1 MNKYDDVKMNAN
13 VNMKSIDDIDDI
25 DDIKSTTKIE
35 PVPFKELFRFY
46 KTEDIVMLLTG
57 CVFAAIGGLCF
68 PGINIAFRNMMDST
82 AASATSK
89 DQTKN
94 AVMFM
99 EIVALTLGTSLFLA
113 YGLVSWAASRNSRH
127 VRQAYV
133 ESLLTQDVQFFD
145 EAKAGELASY
155 TAEKVNEL
163 QQGLAKKFA
172 ELVQAFFQMAGGF
185 AVGFYFSWE
194 LALVILATTPLLGL
208 ATMTLVKTVSQF
220 EKGVEAYKAADA
232 VATESLTAIR
242 VTNALNIQPIMAKR
256 YDSHLGLAEKEAA
269 TRTWKAAFSGGSL
282 FGTMFLM
289 YSLGL
294 WYGNKIVADSMD
306 DALKKYP
313 APDELTDSSSIS
325 WGNHTVF
332 AQPYCG
338 MYEPSFIASGS
349 QAYTQCMCKLEYP
362 AGYESPN
369 CGCGYKE
376 LSAISSL
383 LGSSS
388 DVCISGGTIV
398 MVFFSVLF
406 GGFALG
412 QAGPA
417 FEALAKA
424 RIAAAKIYRIIDR
437 VPANGIDTR
446 KPTGNELSLPIKG
459 DIEFRNVHFA
469 YGTLNRKVFSGINL
483 KIDGGTVC
491 ALVGQSGCGKST
503 IARMLERFYDPQQ
516 GGCIMLDGVDI
527 RSLNINSLRDAIG
540 IVSQEPLL
548 FEASIAENIAAGAIS
563 SVKST
568 ISEEDIERA
577 ARVARAHE
585 FIQNFPDGYNTIVGG
600 KNAKLSGGQKQRI
613 AIARAALRN
622 PPVLILDE
630 ATSALDTE
638 NERLVQAALDALVSD
653 GSRTTIVIA
662 HRLTTVRNADKI
674 VVLGKPGNDPSLG
687 SEVMEEGTHDELMK
701 LGPNGKYR
709 SLVGLSKDYD
719 IASKSSSST
728 MKKSSSKASFA
739 SLASAENTLIDG
751 KGFSGGG
758 GGKSDSYANL
768 SELSKDDS
776 KRKKKKSDQRYE
788 VKTSRIWSYSKN
800 EYPLV
805 IFGCVVAIINGCI
818 MPAVA
823 FVFAEI
829 MALFFNFDTDYM
841 RERSEILALAMFGV
855 AVAALLASGVQGGV
869 FGIVGERLTT
879 RLRSHAFRAML
890 RQDIPFFDN
899 SENSVGALTQI
910 LSVETSKVRN
920 MTGQSLGGF
929 IQTIGALGFGLGL
942 ALSSSWK
949 FGLCLLAA
957 VPILSI
963 GEMMNMKNL
972 SDGGASAIT
981 DSTKKSSS
989 VVSEAVQMIR
999 DVQAFGLEKRIAGLY
1014 GNLLIEPSREERN
1027 ESMRAGATF
1036 GISQAV
1042 TMGFYGYA
1050 FWLGGYFIERGDL
1063 SFIDFMKALWA
1074 LGFCA
1079 AGAGQAAMFMGDKAA
1094 GGSAASRIFELIDRK
1109 PPIDTNPFLESGEAR
1124 AIPLTSS
1131 QAKDGKIIEN
1141 YKGSIE
1147 FQDVKFSYP
1156 TRDAPVLNG
1165 LSLSVKAGETIALIG
1180 TSGSGKST
1188 AVQLLER
1195 FYDAVARKSL
1205 LTNNNTDKDEDSN
1218 KDELNSL
1225 VIPGDDCGRVLLDGV
1240 DIKDLDVMWLR
1251 AQIGLV
1257 EQEPV
1262 LFSGSVHDNIA
1273 SGSPTSKAT
1282 RDRVIEAAKI
1292 ANAHEFIMNM
1302 PQGYDSDVGVGGAL
1316 VSGGQKQ
1323 CIAIA
1328 RAIVHEPKILLL
1340 DEATSAL
1347 DNESEKLVQSALDAV
1362 IANGKQRSTIVIAH
1376 RLSTIRN
1383 ATRIYLL
1390 ENESGSGSVVAESGS
1405 HDELMRKGGKYELLR
1420 NAYDDK

>member
-1 MNKYDDVKMNAN
+1 MDEEKMTTALPTNEVEKSEDVAP
-13 VNMKSIDDIDDI
+13 
-25 DDIKSTTKIE
+25 IK
-35 PVPFKELFRFY
+35 PVPFLQLFRFY
-46 KTEDIVMLLTG
+46 TSAEFVMLFVG
-57 CVFAAIGGLCF
+57 FIFAAIGGLCF
-68 PGINIAFRNMMDST
+68 PGINIAFRNMLDST
-82 AASATSK
+82 AASATSS

-94 AVMFM
+94 AVIFM
-99 EIVALTLGTSLFLA
+99 EVVALTLGMSFFFA
-113 YGLVSWAASRNSRH
+113 FGLVSWAASRNSRN
-127 VRQAYV
+127 VRQKYV
-133 ESLLTQDVQFFD
+133 ESLLTQDVAFFD
-145 EAKAGELASY
+145 QAKAGELASY
-155 TAEKVNEL
+155 TADKVNEL
-163 QQGLAKKFA
+163 QQGLAKKLA
-172 ELVQAFFQMAGGF
+172 ELVQASFQMTGGF
-185 AVGFYFSWE
+185 AVGFYFSWK
-194 LALVILATTPLLGL
+194 LSLVILATTPLIFMS
-208 ATMTLVKTVSQF
+208 TMMLVKTVATL
-220 EKGVEAYKAADA
+220 EKSVEAYKAADA
-232 VATESLTAIR
+232 VATESLNAIR
-242 VTNALNIQPIMAKR
+242 VTNALNIQPVMAKR
-256 YDSHLGLAEKEAA
+256 YNSHLGAAEKEAA

-282 FGTMFLM
+282 YGTMFLM

-294 WYGNKIVADSMD
+294 WYGNKLVADSMD
-306 DALKKYP
+306 NALKKYP
-313 APDELTDSSSIS
+313 PPDGLTDASSIS
-325 WGNHTVF
+325 WSMHNEY
-332 AQPYCG
+332 AEPYCG
-338 MYEPSFIASGS
+338 FYKNSSIISGS
-349 QAYTQCMCKLEYP
+349 DSYSQCMCKLEYP

-369 CGCGYKE
+369 CGCGYRTVN
-376 LSAISSL
+376 SVGSL
-383 LGSSS
+383 LGDTS
-388 DVCISGGTIV
+388 DACMSGGTVV
-398 MVFFSVLF
+398 MVFFSILF

-417 FEALAKA
+417 FESLAKA
-424 RIAAAKIYRIIDR
+424 RIAAAKIYKIIDR
-437 VPANGIDTR
+437 VPENGIDTR
-446 KPTGNELSLPIKG
+446 KPTGKELSLPVKG

-469 YGTLNRKVFSGINL
+469 YGALNRKVFDGINL

-503 IARMLERFYDPQQ
+503 IARLLERFYDPQQ
-516 GGCIMLDGVDI
+516 GGCITLDGVDI
-527 RSLNINSLRDAIG
+527 RTLKINALRDAIG

-563 SVKST
+563 SVKSSIT
-568 ISEEDIERA
+568 DADIERA

-585 FIQNFPDGYNTIVGG
+585 FIQNFPDGYRTIVGG

-638 NERLVQAALDALVSD
+638 NERLVQTALDSLVSG

-674 VVLGKPGNDPSLG
+674 VVLGKPGNDPSAG
-687 SEVMEEGTHDELMK
+687 SEVVEQGTHDELMK
-701 LGPNGKYR
+701 LGKDGRYR
-709 SLVGLSKDYD
+709 ALVGLSKGD
-719 IASKSSSST
+719 IAPSASSKSI
-728 MKKSSSKASFA
+728 KKSSSKASFA
-739 SLASAENTLIDG
+739 SLASAENSQIDG
-751 KGFSGGG
+751 KGFS

-768 SELSKDDS
+768 SEISKEDDG
-776 KRKKKKSDQRYE
+776 KTKKKSKKAKSDKYE
-788 VKTSRIWSYSKN
+788 VKASRVWSYSKP
-800 EYPLV
+800 EFPLV
-805 IFGCVVAIINGCI
+805 IFGCFVAVINGCI

-841 RERSEILALAMFGV
+841 RDRSETLALAMFGV
-855 AVAALLASGVQGGV
+855 SIAAIIASGVQGGI

-879 RLRSHAFRAML
+879 RLRSHAFRAMM

-899 SENSVGALTQI
+899 TENSVGALTQV

-929 IQTIGALGFGLGL
+929 IQTLGALGFGLGL
-942 ALSSSWK
+942 SLVASWK

-957 VPILSI
+957 VPLLGL
-963 GEMMNMKNL
+963 GEMFQMKNL
-972 SDGGASAIT
+972 GDGGVSAIN
-981 DSTKKSSS
+981 DATKKSSS

-999 DVQAFGLEKRIAGLY
+999 EVQAFGLEKRIANLY
-1014 GNLLIEPSREERN
+1014 GTLLLEPSRAERK
-1027 ESMRAGATF
+1027 EAMSSGAAF
-1036 GISQAV
+1036 GASQAIM
-1042 TMGFYGYA
+1042 MGFYGFA
-1050 FWLGGYFIERGDL
+1050 FWLGGYFINKGEL
-1063 SFIDFMKALWA
+1063 SFLDFMKSLWA

-1079 AGAGQAAMFMGDKAA
+1079 AGAGQAAVFMGDKTA
-1094 GGSAASRIFELIDRK
+1094 GNTAASRIFELIDRE
-1109 PPIDTNPFLESGEAR
+1109 PPIDTNPFVENGEAR
-1124 AIPLTSS
+1124 VIPMTSA
-1131 QAKDGKIIEN
+1131 QAKNSNCGKIVDN
-1141 YKGSIE
+1141 FSGSIA
-1147 FQDVKFSYP
+1147 FQEVKFSYP

-1165 LSLSVKAGETIALIG
+1165 LNMDVKSGETIALIG

-1195 FYDAVARKSL
+1195 FYDAVAPKSL
-1205 LTNNNTDKDEDSN
+1205 AAKSNDGESDLT
-1218 KDELNSL
+1218 SL
-1225 VIPGDDCGRVLLDGV
+1225 VVPGTECGKILLDGV
-1240 DIKDLDVMWLR
+1240 DIKELDVMWLR

-1273 SGSPTSKAT
+1273 SGSPTSEASREK
-1282 RDRVIEAAKI
+1282 VIEAAKI

-1302 PQGYDSDVGVGGAL
+1302 PQGYDSDVGVGGSL

-1323 CIAIA
+1323 RIAIA

-1347 DNESEKLVQSALDAV
+1347 DNESERLVQSALDAV

-1390 ENESGSGSVVAESGS
+1390 ENESGVGSVVAESGS

>member
-1 MNKYDDVKMNAN
+1 MDEEKMTTALPTNEVEKSEDVAP
-13 VNMKSIDDIDDI
+13 
-25 DDIKSTTKIE
+25 IK
-35 PVPFKELFRFY
+35 PVPFLQLFRFY
-46 KTEDIVMLLTG
+46 TSAEFVMLFVG
-57 CVFAAIGGLCF
+57 FIFAAIGGLCF
-68 PGINIAFRNMMDST
+68 PGINIAFRNMLDST
-82 AASATSK
+82 AASATSS

-94 AVMFM
+94 AVIFM
-99 EIVALTLGTSLFLA
+99 EVVALTLGMSFFFA
-113 YGLVSWAASRNSRH
+113 FGLVSWAASRNSRN
-127 VRQAYV
+127 VRQKYV
-133 ESLLTQDVQFFD
+133 ESLLTQDVAFFD
-145 EAKAGELASY
+145 QAKAGELASY
-155 TAEKVNEL
+155 TADKVNEL
-163 QQGLAKKFA
+163 QQGLAKKLA
-172 ELVQAFFQMAGGF
+172 ELVQASFQMTGGF
-185 AVGFYFSWE
+185 AVGFYFSWK
-194 LALVILATTPLLGL
+194 LSLVILATTPLIFMS
-208 ATMTLVKTVSQF
+208 TMMLVKTVATL
-220 EKGVEAYKAADA
+220 EKSVEAYKAADA
-232 VATESLTAIR
+232 VATESLNAIR
-242 VTNALNIQPIMAKR
+242 VTNALNIQPVMAKR
-256 YDSHLGLAEKEAA
+256 YNSHLGAAEKEAA

-282 FGTMFLM
+282 YGTMFLM

-294 WYGNKIVADSMD
+294 WYGNKLVADSMD
-306 DALKKYP
+306 NALKKYP
-313 APDELTDSSSIS
+313 PPDGLTDASSIS
-325 WGNHTVF
+325 WSMHNEY
-332 AQPYCG
+332 AEPYCG
-338 MYEPSFIASGS
+338 FYKNSSIISGS
-349 QAYTQCMCKLEYP
+349 DSYSQCMCKLEYP

-369 CGCGYKE
+369 CGCGYRTVN
-376 LSAISSL
+376 SVGSL
-383 LGSSS
+383 LGDTS
-388 DVCISGGTIV
+388 DACMSGGTVV
-398 MVFFSVLF
+398 MVFFSILF

-417 FEALAKA
+417 FESLAKA
-424 RIAAAKIYRIIDR
+424 RIAAAKIYKIIDR
-437 VPANGIDTR
+437 VPENGIDTR
-446 KPTGNELSLPIKG
+446 KPTGKELSLPVKG

-469 YGTLNRKVFSGINL
+469 YGALNRKVFDGINL

-503 IARMLERFYDPQQ
+503 IARLLERFYDPQQ
-516 GGCIMLDGVDI
+516 GGCITLDGVDI
-527 RSLNINSLRDAIG
+527 RTLKINALRDAIG

-563 SVKST
+563 SVKSSIT
-568 ISEEDIERA
+568 DADIERA

-585 FIQNFPDGYNTIVGG
+585 FIQNFPDGYRTIVGG

-638 NERLVQAALDALVSD
+638 NERLVQTALDSLVSG

-674 VVLGKPGNDPSLG
+674 VVLGKPGNDPSAG
-687 SEVMEEGTHDELMK
+687 SEVVEQGTHDELMK
-701 LGPNGKYR
+701 LGKDGRYR
-709 SLVGLSKDYD
+709 ALVGLSKGD
-719 IASKSSSST
+719 IAPSASSKSI
-728 MKKSSSKASFA
+728 KKSSSKASFA
-739 SLASAENTLIDG
+739 SLASAENSQIDG
-751 KGFSGGG
+751 KGFS

-768 SELSKDDS
+768 SEISKEDDG
-776 KRKKKKSDQRYE
+776 KTKKKSKKAKSDKYE
-788 VKTSRIWSYSKN
+788 VKASRVWSYSKP
-800 EYPLV
+800 EFPLV
-805 IFGCVVAIINGCI
+805 IFGCFVAVINGCI

-841 RERSEILALAMFGV
+841 RDRSETLALAMFGV
-855 AVAALLASGVQGGV
+855 SIAAIIASGVQGGI

-879 RLRSHAFRAML
+879 RLRSHAFRAMM

-899 SENSVGALTQI
+899 TENSVGALTQV

-929 IQTIGALGFGLGL
+929 IQTLGALGFGLGL
-942 ALSSSWK
+942 SLVASWK

-957 VPILSI
+957 VPLLGL
-963 GEMMNMKNL
+963 GEMFQMKNL
-972 SDGGASAIT
+972 GDGGVSAIN
-981 DSTKKSSS
+981 DATKKSSS

-999 DVQAFGLEKRIAGLY
+999 EVQAFGLEKRIANLY
-1014 GNLLIEPSREERN
+1014 GTLLLEPSRAERK
-1027 ESMRAGATF
+1027 EAMSSGAAF
-1036 GISQAV
+1036 GASQAIM
-1042 TMGFYGYA
+1042 MGFYGFA
-1050 FWLGGYFIERGDL
+1050 FWLGGYFINKGEL
-1063 SFIDFMKALWA
+1063 SFLDFMKSLWA

-1079 AGAGQAAMFMGDKAA
+1079 AGAGQAAVFMGDKTA
-1094 GGSAASRIFELIDRK
+1094 GNTAASRIFELIERE
-1109 PPIDTNPFLESGEAR
+1109 PPIDTNPFVENGEAR
-1124 AIPLTSS
+1124 VIPMTSA
-1131 QAKDGKIIEN
+1131 QAKNSNCGKIVDN
-1141 YKGSIE
+1141 FSGSIA
-1147 FQDVKFSYP
+1147 FQEVKFSYP

-1165 LSLSVKAGETIALIG
+1165 LNMDVKSGETIALIG

-1195 FYDAVARKSL
+1195 FYDAVAPKSL
-1205 LTNNNTDKDEDSN
+1205 AAKSNDGESDLT
-1218 KDELNSL
+1218 SL
-1225 VIPGDDCGRVLLDGV
+1225 VVPGTECGKILLDGV
-1240 DIKDLDVMWLR
+1240 DIKELDVMWLR

-1273 SGSPTSKAT
+1273 SGSPTSEASREK
-1282 RDRVIEAAKI
+1282 VIEAAKI

-1302 PQGYDSDVGVGGAL
+1302 PQGYDSDVGVGGSL

-1323 CIAIA
+1323 RIAIA

-1347 DNESEKLVQSALDAV
+1347 DNESERLVQSALDAV

-1390 ENESGSGSVVAESGS
+1390 ENESGVGSVVAESGS

>member
-1 MNKYDDVKMNAN
+1 MDEEKMTTALPTNEVEKSEDVAP
-13 VNMKSIDDIDDI
+13 
-25 DDIKSTTKIE
+25 IK
-35 PVPFKELFRFY
+35 PVPFLQLFRFY
-46 KTEDIVMLLTG
+46 TSAEFVMLFVG
-57 CVFAAIGGLCF
+57 FIFAAIGGLCF
-68 PGINIAFRNMMDST
+68 PGINIAFRNMLDST
-82 AASATSK
+82 AASATSS

-94 AVMFM
+94 AVIFM
-99 EIVALTLGTSLFLA
+99 EVVALTLGMSFFFA
-113 YGLVSWAASRNSRH
+113 FGLVSWAASRNSRN
-127 VRQAYV
+127 VRQKYV
-133 ESLLTQDVQFFD
+133 ESLLTQDVAFFD
-145 EAKAGELASY
+145 QAKAGELASY
-155 TAEKVNEL
+155 TADKVNEL

-172 ELVQAFFQMAGGF
+172 ELVQASFQMAGGF
-185 AVGFYFSWE
+185 AVGFYFSWK
-194 LALVILATTPLLGL
+194 LSLVILATTPLIFMS
-208 ATMTLVKTVSQF
+208 TMMLVKTVATL
-220 EKGVEAYKAADA
+220 EKSVEAYKAADA
-232 VATESLTAIR
+232 VATESLNAIR
-242 VTNALNIQPIMAKR
+242 VTNALNIQPVMAKR
-256 YDSHLGLAEKEAA
+256 YNSHLGAAEKEAA

-282 FGTMFLM
+282 YGTMFLM

-294 WYGNKIVADSMD
+294 WYGNKLVADSMD

-313 APDELTDSSSIS
+313 PPDGLTDASSIS
-325 WGNHTVF
+325 WSMHNEY
-332 AQPYCG
+332 AEPYCG
-338 MYEPSFIASGS
+338 FYKNSSIISGS
-349 QAYTQCMCKLEYP
+349 DSYSQCMCKLEYP

-369 CGCGYKE
+369 CGCGYRTVN
-376 LSAISSL
+376 SVGSL
-383 LGSSS
+383 LGDTS
-388 DVCISGGTIV
+388 DACMSGGTVV
-398 MVFFSVLF
+398 MVFFSILF

-417 FEALAKA
+417 FESLAKA
-424 RIAAAKIYRIIDR
+424 RIAAAKIYKIIDR
-437 VPANGIDTR
+437 VPENGIDTR
-446 KPTGNELSLPIKG
+446 KPTGKELSLPVKG

-469 YGTLNRKVFSGINL
+469 YGALNRKVFDGINL

-503 IARMLERFYDPQQ
+503 IARLLERFYDPQQ
-516 GGCIMLDGVDI
+516 GGCITLDGVDI
-527 RSLNINSLRDAIG
+527 RTLKINALRDAIG

-563 SVKST
+563 SVKSSIT
-568 ISEEDIERA
+568 DADIERA

-585 FIQNFPDGYNTIVGG
+585 FIQNFPDGYRTIVGG

-638 NERLVQAALDALVSD
+638 NERLVQTALDSLVSG

-674 VVLGKPGNDPSLG
+674 VVLGKPGNDPSAG
-687 SEVMEEGTHDELMK
+687 SEVVEQGTHDELMK
-701 LGPNGKYR
+701 LGKDGRYR
-709 SLVGLSKDYD
+709 ALVGLSKGD
-719 IASKSSSST
+719 IAPSASSKSI
-728 MKKSSSKASFA
+728 KKSSSKASFA
-739 SLASAENTLIDG
+739 SLASAENSQIDG
-751 KGFSGGG
+751 KGFS

-768 SELSKDDS
+768 SEISKEDDG
-776 KRKKKKSDQRYE
+776 KTKKKSKKAKSDKYE
-788 VKTSRIWSYSKN
+788 VKASRVWSYSKP
-800 EYPLV
+800 EFPLV
-805 IFGCVVAIINGCI
+805 IFGCFVAVINGCI

-841 RERSEILALAMFGV
+841 RDRSETLALAMFGV
-855 AVAALLASGVQGGV
+855 SIAAIIASGVQGGI

-879 RLRSHAFRAML
+879 RLRSHAFRAMM

-899 SENSVGALTQI
+899 TENSVGALTQV

-929 IQTIGALGFGLGL
+929 IQTLGALGFGLGL
-942 ALSSSWK
+942 SLVASWK

-957 VPILSI
+957 VPLLGL
-963 GEMMNMKNL
+963 GEMFQMKNL
-972 SDGGASAIT
+972 GDGGVSAIN
-981 DSTKKSSS
+981 DATKKSSS

-999 DVQAFGLEKRIAGLY
+999 EVQAFGLEKRIANLY
-1014 GNLLIEPSREERN
+1014 GTLLLEPSRAERK
-1027 ESMRAGATF
+1027 EAMSSGAAF
-1036 GISQAV
+1036 GASQAIM
-1042 TMGFYGYA
+1042 MGFYGFA
-1050 FWLGGYFIERGDL
+1050 FWLGGYFINKGEL
-1063 SFIDFMKALWA
+1063 SFLDFMKSLWA

-1079 AGAGQAAMFMGDKAA
+1079 AGAGQAAVFMGDKTA
-1094 GGSAASRIFELIDRK
+1094 GNTAASRIFELIDRE
-1109 PPIDTNPFLESGEAR
+1109 PPIDTNPFVENGEAR
-1124 AIPLTSS
+1124 VIPMTSA
-1131 QAKDGKIIEN
+1131 QAKNSNCGKIVDN
-1141 YKGSIE
+1141 FSGSIA
-1147 FQDVKFSYP
+1147 FQEVKFSYP

-1165 LSLSVKAGETIALIG
+1165 LNMDVKSGETIALIG

-1195 FYDAVARKSL
+1195 FYDAVAPKSL
-1205 LTNNNTDKDEDSN
+1205 AAKSNDGESDLT
-1218 KDELNSL
+1218 SL
-1225 VIPGDDCGRVLLDGV
+1225 VVPGTECGKILLDGV
-1240 DIKDLDVMWLR
+1240 DIKELDVMWLR

-1273 SGSPTSKAT
+1273 SGSPTSEASREK
-1282 RDRVIEAAKI
+1282 VIEAAKI

-1302 PQGYDSDVGVGGAL
+1302 PQGYDSDVGVGGSL

-1323 CIAIA
+1323 RIAIA

-1347 DNESEKLVQSALDAV
+1347 DNESERLVQSALDAV
-1362 IANGKQRSTIVIAH
+1362 IANGKRRSTIVIAH

-1390 ENESGSGSVVAESGS
+1390 ENESGVGSVVAESGS

>member
-1 MNKYDDVKMNAN
+1 MDEEKMTTALPTNEVEKSEDVAP
-13 VNMKSIDDIDDI
+13 
-25 DDIKSTTKIE
+25 IK
-35 PVPFKELFRFY
+35 PVPFLQLFRFY
-46 KTEDIVMLLTG
+46 TSAEFVMLFVG
-57 CVFAAIGGLCF
+57 FIFAAIGGLCF
-68 PGINIAFRNMMDST
+68 PGINIAFRNMLDST
-82 AASATSK
+82 AASATSS

-94 AVMFM
+94 AVIFM
-99 EIVALTLGTSLFLA
+99 EVVALTLGMSFFFA
-113 YGLVSWAASRNSRH
+113 FGLVSWAASRNSRN
-127 VRQAYV
+127 VRQKYV
-133 ESLLTQDVQFFD
+133 ESLLTQDVAFFD
-145 EAKAGELASY
+145 QAKAGELASY
-155 TAEKVNEL
+155 TADKVNEL

-172 ELVQAFFQMAGGF
+172 ELVQTSFQMAGGF
-185 AVGFYFSWE
+185 AVGFYFSWK
-194 LALVILATTPLLGL
+194 LSLVILATTPLIFMS
-208 ATMTLVKTVSQF
+208 TMMLVKTVATL
-220 EKGVEAYKAADA
+220 EKSVEAYKAADA
-232 VATESLTAIR
+232 VATESLNAIR
-242 VTNALNIQPIMAKR
+242 VTNALNIQPVLAKR
-256 YDSHLGLAEKEAA
+256 YNSHLGAAEKEAA

-282 FGTMFLM
+282 YGTMFLM

-294 WYGNKIVADSMD
+294 WYGNKLVADSMD
-306 DALKKYP
+306 NALKKYP
-313 APDELTDSSSIS
+313 PPDGLTDASSIS
-325 WGNHTVF
+325 WSMHNEY
-332 AQPYCG
+332 AEPYCG
-338 MYEPSFIASGS
+338 FYKNSSIISGS
-349 QAYTQCMCKLEYP
+349 DSYSQCMCKLEYP

-369 CGCGYKE
+369 CGCGYRTVN
-376 LSAISSL
+376 SVGSL
-383 LGSSS
+383 LGDTS
-388 DVCISGGTIV
+388 DACMSGGTVV
-398 MVFFSVLF
+398 MVFFSILF

-417 FEALAKA
+417 FESLAKA
-424 RIAAAKIYRIIDR
+424 RIAAAKIYKIIDR
-437 VPANGIDTR
+437 VPENGIDTR
-446 KPTGNELSLPIKG
+446 KPTGKELSLPVKG

-469 YGTLNRKVFSGINL
+469 YGALNRKVFDGINL

-503 IARMLERFYDPQQ
+503 IARLLERFYDPQQ
-516 GGCIMLDGVDI
+516 GGCITLDGVDI
-527 RSLNINSLRDAIG
+527 RTLKINALRDAIG

-563 SVKST
+563 SVKSSIT
-568 ISEEDIERA
+568 DADIERA

-585 FIQNFPDGYNTIVGG
+585 FIQNFPDGYRTIVGG

-638 NERLVQAALDALVSD
+638 NERLVQTALDSLVSG

-674 VVLGKPGNDPSLG
+674 VVLGKPGNDPSAG
-687 SEVMEEGTHDELMK
+687 SEVVEQGTHDELMK
-701 LGPNGKYR
+701 LGKDGRYR
-709 SLVGLSKDYD
+709 ALVGLSKGD
-719 IASKSSSST
+719 IAPSASSKSI
-728 MKKSSSKASFA
+728 KKSSSKASFA
-739 SLASAENTLIDG
+739 SLASAENSQIDG
-751 KGFSGGG
+751 KGFS

-768 SELSKDDS
+768 SEISKEDDG
-776 KRKKKKSDQRYE
+776 KTKKKSKKAKSDKYE
-788 VKTSRIWSYSKN
+788 VKASRVWSYSKP
-800 EYPLV
+800 EFPLV
-805 IFGCVVAIINGCI
+805 IFGCFVAVINGCI

-841 RERSEILALAMFGV
+841 RDRSETLALAMFGV
-855 AVAALLASGVQGGV
+855 SIAAIIASGVQGGI

-879 RLRSHAFRAML
+879 RLRSHAFRAMM

-899 SENSVGALTQI
+899 TENSVGALTQV

-929 IQTIGALGFGLGL
+929 IQTLGALGFGLGL
-942 ALSSSWK
+942 SLVASWK

-957 VPILSI
+957 VPSL
-963 GEMMNMKNL
+963 GLAEMFQMKTL
-972 SDGGASAIT
+972 TDGGVSAIN
-981 DSTKKSSS
+981 DATKKSSS

-999 DVQAFGLEKRIAGLY
+999 EVQAFGLEKRIANLY
-1014 GNLLIEPSREERN
+1014 GTLLLEPSRAERK
-1027 ESMRAGATF
+1027 EAMSSGAAF
-1036 GISQAV
+1036 GASQAIM
-1042 TMGFYGYA
+1042 MGFYGFA
-1050 FWLGGYFIERGDL
+1050 FWLGGYFINKGEL
-1063 SFIDFMKALWA
+1063 SFLDFMKSLWA

-1079 AGAGQAAMFMGDKAA
+1079 AGAGQAAVFMGDKTA
-1094 GGSAASRIFELIDRK
+1094 GNTAASRIFELIDRE
-1109 PPIDTNPFLESGEAR
+1109 PPIDTNPFVENGEAR
-1124 AIPLTSS
+1124 VIPMTSA
-1131 QAKDGKIIEN
+1131 QAKNSNCGKIVDN
-1141 YKGSIE
+1141 FSGSIA
-1147 FQDVKFSYP
+1147 FQEVKFSYP

-1165 LSLSVKAGETIALIG
+1165 LNMNVKSGETIALIG

-1195 FYDAVARKSL
+1195 FYDAVAPKSL
-1205 LTNNNTDKDEDSN
+1205 AAKSNDGENDLT
-1218 KDELNSL
+1218 SL
-1225 VIPGDDCGRVLLDGV
+1225 VVPGTECGKILLDGV
-1240 DIKDLDVMWLR
+1240 DIKELDVMWLR

-1273 SGSPTSKAT
+1273 SGSPTSEASREK
-1282 RDRVIEAAKI
+1282 VIEAAKI

-1302 PQGYDSDVGVGGAL
+1302 PQGYDSDVGVGGSL

-1323 CIAIA
+1323 RIAIA

-1347 DNESEKLVQSALDAV
+1347 DNESERLVQSALDAV

-1390 ENESGSGSVVAESGS
+1390 ENESGVGSVVAESGS

>member
-1 MNKYDDVKMNAN
+1 MDEEKMTTALPTNEVEKSEDVAP
-13 VNMKSIDDIDDI
+13 
-25 DDIKSTTKIE
+25 IK
-35 PVPFKELFRFY
+35 PVPFLQLFRFY
-46 KTEDIVMLLTG
+46 TSAEFVMLFVG
-57 CVFAAIGGLCF
+57 FIFAAIGGLCF
-68 PGINIAFRNMMDST
+68 PGINIAFRNMLDST
-82 AASATSK
+82 AASATSS

-94 AVMFM
+94 AVIFM
-99 EIVALTLGTSLFLA
+99 EVVALTLGMSFFFA
-113 YGLVSWAASRNSRH
+113 FGLVSWAASRNSRN
-127 VRQAYV
+127 VRQKYV
-133 ESLLTQDVQFFD
+133 ESLLTQDVAFFD
-145 EAKAGELASY
+145 QAKAGELASY
-155 TAEKVNEL
+155 TADKVNEL
-163 QQGLAKKFA
+163 QQGLAKKLA
-172 ELVQAFFQMAGGF
+172 ELVQASFQMTGGF
-185 AVGFYFSWE
+185 AVGFYFSWK
-194 LALVILATTPLLGL
+194 LSLVILATTPLIFMS
-208 ATMTLVKTVSQF
+208 TMMLVKTVATL
-220 EKGVEAYKAADA
+220 EKSVEAYKAADA
-232 VATESLTAIR
+232 VATESLNAIR
-242 VTNALNIQPIMAKR
+242 VTNALNIQPVMAKR
-256 YDSHLGLAEKEAA
+256 YNSHLGAAEKEAA

-282 FGTMFLM
+282 YGTMFLM

-294 WYGNKIVADSMD
+294 WYGNKLVADSMD
-306 DALKKYP
+306 NALKKYP
-313 APDELTDSSSIS
+313 PPDGLTDASSIS
-325 WGNHTVF
+325 WSMHNEY
-332 AQPYCG
+332 AEPYCG
-338 MYEPSFIASGS
+338 FYKNSSIISGS
-349 QAYTQCMCKLEYP
+349 DSYSQCMCKLEYP

-369 CGCGYKE
+369 CGCGYRTVN
-376 LSAISSL
+376 SVGSL
-383 LGSSS
+383 LGDTS
-388 DVCISGGTIV
+388 DACMSGGTVV
-398 MVFFSVLF
+398 MVFFSILF

-417 FEALAKA
+417 FESLAKA
-424 RIAAAKIYRIIDR
+424 RIAAAKIYKIIDR
-437 VPANGIDTR
+437 VPENGIDTR
-446 KPTGNELSLPIKG
+446 KPTGKELSLPVKG

-469 YGTLNRKVFSGINL
+469 YGALNRKVFDGINL

-503 IARMLERFYDPQQ
+503 IARLLERFYDPQQ
-516 GGCIMLDGVDI
+516 GGCITLDGVDI
-527 RSLNINSLRDAIG
+527 RSLKINALRDAIG

-563 SVKST
+563 SVKSSIT
-568 ISEEDIERA
+568 DADIERA

-585 FIQNFPDGYNTIVGG
+585 FIQNFPDGYRTIVGG

-638 NERLVQAALDALVSD
+638 NERLVQTALDSLVSG

-674 VVLGKPGNDPSLG
+674 VVLGKPGNDPSAG
-687 SEVMEEGTHDELMK
+687 SEVVEQGTHDELMK
-701 LGPNGKYR
+701 LGKDGRYR
-709 SLVGLSKDYD
+709 ALVGLSKGD
-719 IASKSSSST
+719 IAPSASSKSI
-728 MKKSSSKASFA
+728 KKSSSKASFA
-739 SLASAENTLIDG
+739 SLASAENSQIDG
-751 KGFSGGG
+751 KGFS

-768 SELSKDDS
+768 SEISKEDDG
-776 KRKKKKSDQRYE
+776 KTKKKSKKAKSDKYE
-788 VKTSRIWSYSKN
+788 VKASRVWSYSKP
-800 EYPLV
+800 EFPLV
-805 IFGCVVAIINGCI
+805 IFGCFVAVINGCI

-841 RERSEILALAMFGV
+841 RDRSETLALAMFGV
-855 AVAALLASGVQGGV
+855 SIAAIIASGVQGGI

-879 RLRSHAFRAML
+879 RLRSHAFRAMM

-899 SENSVGALTQI
+899 TENSVGALTQV

-929 IQTIGALGFGLGL
+929 IQTLGALGFGLGL
-942 ALSSSWK
+942 SLVASWK

-957 VPILSI
+957 VPLLGL
-963 GEMMNMKNL
+963 GEMFQMKNL
-972 SDGGASAIT
+972 GDGGVSAIN
-981 DSTKKSSS
+981 DATKKSSS

-999 DVQAFGLEKRIAGLY
+999 EVQAFGLEKRIANLY
-1014 GNLLIEPSREERN
+1014 GTLLLEPSRAERK
-1027 ESMRAGATF
+1027 EAMSSGAAF
-1036 GISQAV
+1036 GASQAIM
-1042 TMGFYGYA
+1042 MGFYGFA
-1050 FWLGGYFIERGDL
+1050 FWLGGYFINKGEL
-1063 SFIDFMKALWA
+1063 SFLDFMKSLWA

-1079 AGAGQAAMFMGDKAA
+1079 AGAGQAAVFMGDKTA
-1094 GGSAASRIFELIDRK
+1094 GNTAASRIFELIDRE
-1109 PPIDTNPFLESGEAR
+1109 PPIDTNPFVENGEAR
-1124 AIPLTSS
+1124 VIPMTSA
-1131 QAKDGKIIEN
+1131 QAKNSNCGKIVDN
-1141 YKGSIE
+1141 FSGSIA
-1147 FQDVKFSYP
+1147 FQEVKFSYP

-1165 LSLSVKAGETIALIG
+1165 LNMDVKSGETIALIG

-1195 FYDAVARKSL
+1195 FYDAVAPKSL
-1205 LTNNNTDKDEDSN
+1205 AAKSNDGESDLT
-1218 KDELNSL
+1218 SL
-1225 VIPGDDCGRVLLDGV
+1225 VVPGTECGKILLDGV
-1240 DIKDLDVMWLR
+1240 DIKELDVMWLR

-1273 SGSPTSKAT
+1273 SGSPTSEASREK
-1282 RDRVIEAAKI
+1282 VIEAAKI

-1302 PQGYDSDVGVGGAL
+1302 PQGYDSDVGVGGSL

-1323 CIAIA
+1323 RIAIA

-1347 DNESEKLVQSALDAV
+1347 DNESERLVQSALDAV

-1390 ENESGSGSVVAESGS
+1390 ENESGVGSVVAESGS

>member
-1 MNKYDDVKMNAN
+1 MDEEKMTTALPTNEVEKSEDVAP
-13 VNMKSIDDIDDI
+13 
-25 DDIKSTTKIE
+25 IK
-35 PVPFKELFRFY
+35 PVPFLQLFRFY
-46 KTEDIVMLLTG
+46 TSTEFVMLFVG

-68 PGINIAFRNMMDST
+68 PGINIAFRNMLDST
-82 AASATSK
+82 AASATSS

-94 AVMFM
+94 AVIFM
-99 EIVALTLGTSLFLA
+99 EVVALTLGMSFFFA
-113 YGLVSWAASRNSRH
+113 FGLVSWAASRNSRN
-127 VRQAYV
+127 VRQKYV
-133 ESLLTQDVQFFD
+133 ESLLTQDVAFFD
-145 EAKAGELASY
+145 QAKAGELASY
-155 TAEKVNEL
+155 TADKVNEL
-163 QQGLAKKFA
+163 QQGLAKKLA
-172 ELVQAFFQMAGGF
+172 ELVQASFQMTGGF
-185 AVGFYFSWE
+185 AVGFYFSWK
-194 LALVILATTPLLGL
+194 LSLVILATTPLIFMS
-208 ATMTLVKTVSQF
+208 TMMLVKTVATL
-220 EKGVEAYKAADA
+220 EKSVEAYKAADA
-232 VATESLTAIR
+232 VATESLNAIR
-242 VTNALNIQPIMAKR
+242 VTNALNIQPVMAKR
-256 YDSHLGLAEKEAA
+256 YNSHLGAAEKEAA

-282 FGTMFLM
+282 YGTMFLM

-294 WYGNKIVADSMD
+294 WYGNKLVADSMD
-306 DALKKYP
+306 NALKKYP
-313 APDELTDSSSIS
+313 PPDGLTDASSIS
-325 WGNHTVF
+325 WSMHNEY
-332 AQPYCG
+332 AEPYCG
-338 MYEPSFIASGS
+338 FYKNSSIISGS
-349 QAYTQCMCKLEYP
+349 DSYSQCMCKLEYP

-369 CGCGYKE
+369 CGCGYRTVN
-376 LSAISSL
+376 SVGSL
-383 LGSSS
+383 LGDTS
-388 DVCISGGTIV
+388 DACMSGGTVV
-398 MVFFSVLF
+398 MVFFSILF

-417 FEALAKA
+417 FESLAKA
-424 RIAAAKIYRIIDR
+424 RIAAAKIYKIIDR
-437 VPANGIDTR
+437 VPENGIDTR
-446 KPTGNELSLPIKG
+446 KPTGKELSLPVKG

-469 YGTLNRKVFSGINL
+469 YGALNRKVFDGINL

-503 IARMLERFYDPQQ
+503 IARLLERFYDPQQ
-516 GGCIMLDGVDI
+516 GGCITLDGVDI
-527 RSLNINSLRDAIG
+527 RTLKINALRDAIG

-563 SVKST
+563 SVKSSIT
-568 ISEEDIERA
+568 DADIERA

-585 FIQNFPDGYNTIVGG
+585 FIQNFPDGYRTIVGG

-638 NERLVQAALDALVSD
+638 NERLVQTALDSLVSG

-674 VVLGKPGNDPSLG
+674 VVLGKPGNDPSAG
-687 SEVMEEGTHDELMK
+687 SEVVEQGTHDELMK
-701 LGPNGKYR
+701 LGKDGRYR
-709 SLVGLSKDYD
+709 ALVGLSKGD
-719 IASKSSSST
+719 IAPSASSKSI
-728 MKKSSSKASFA
+728 KKSSSKASFA
-739 SLASAENTLIDG
+739 SLASAENSQIDG
-751 KGFSGGG
+751 KGFS

-768 SELSKDDS
+768 SEISKEDDG
-776 KRKKKKSDQRYE
+776 KTKKKSKKAKSDKYE
-788 VKTSRIWSYSKN
+788 VKASRVWSYSKP
-800 EYPLV
+800 EFPLV
-805 IFGCVVAIINGCI
+805 IFGCFVAVINGCI

-841 RERSEILALAMFGV
+841 RDRSETLALAMFGV
-855 AVAALLASGVQGGV
+855 SIAAIIASGVQGGI

-879 RLRSHAFRAML
+879 RLRSHAFRAMM

-899 SENSVGALTQI
+899 TENSVGALTQV

-929 IQTIGALGFGLGL
+929 IQTLGALGFGLGL
-942 ALSSSWK
+942 SLVASWK

-957 VPILSI
+957 VPSL
-963 GEMMNMKNL
+963 GLAEMFQMKTL
-972 SDGGASAIT
+972 TDGGVSAIN
-981 DSTKKSSS
+981 DATKKSSS

-999 DVQAFGLEKRIAGLY
+999 EVQAFGLEKRIANLY
-1014 GNLLIEPSREERN
+1014 GTLLLEPSRAERK
-1027 ESMRAGATF
+1027 EAMSSGAAF
-1036 GISQAV
+1036 GASQAIM
-1042 TMGFYGYA
+1042 MGFYGFA
-1050 FWLGGYFIERGDL
+1050 FWLGGYFINKGEL
-1063 SFIDFMKALWA
+1063 SFLDFMKSLWA

-1079 AGAGQAAMFMGDKAA
+1079 AGAGQAAVFMGDKTA
-1094 GGSAASRIFELIDRK
+1094 GNTAASRIFELIDRE
-1109 PPIDTNPFLESGEAR
+1109 PPIDTNPFVENGEAR
-1124 AIPLTSS
+1124 VIPMTSA
-1131 QAKDGKIIEN
+1131 QAKNSNCGKIVDN
-1141 YKGSIE
+1141 FSGSIA
-1147 FQDVKFSYP
+1147 FQEVKFSYP

-1165 LSLSVKAGETIALIG
+1165 LNMDVKSGETIALIG

-1195 FYDAVARKSL
+1195 FYDAVAPKSL
-1205 LTNNNTDKDEDSN
+1205 AAKSNDGESDLT
-1218 KDELNSL
+1218 SL
-1225 VIPGDDCGRVLLDGV
+1225 VVPGTECGKILLDGV
-1240 DIKDLDVMWLR
+1240 DIKELDVMWLR

-1273 SGSPTSKAT
+1273 SGSPTSEASREK
-1282 RDRVIEAAKI
+1282 VIEAAKI

-1302 PQGYDSDVGVGGAL
+1302 PQGYDSDVGVGGSL

-1323 CIAIA
+1323 RIAIA

-1347 DNESEKLVQSALDAV
+1347 DNESERLVQSALDAV

-1390 ENESGSGSVVAESGS
+1390 ENESGVGSVVAESGS

>member
-1 MNKYDDVKMNAN
+1 MDEEKMTTALPTNE
-13 VNMKSIDDIDDI
+13 VEKSEDLAP
-25 DDIKSTTKIE
+25 IK
-35 PVPFKELFRFY
+35 PVPFLQLFRFY
-46 KTEDIVMLLTG
+46 TSAEFVMLFVG
-57 CVFAAIGGLCF
+57 FIFAAIGGLCF
-68 PGINIAFRNMMDST
+68 PGINIAFRNMLDST
-82 AASATSK
+82 AASATSS

-94 AVMFM
+94 AVIFM
-99 EIVALTLGTSLFLA
+99 EVVALTLGMSFFFA
-113 YGLVSWAASRNSRH
+113 FGLVSWAASRNSRN
-127 VRQAYV
+127 VRQKYV
-133 ESLLTQDVQFFD
+133 ESLLTQDVAFFD
-145 EAKAGELASY
+145 QAKAGELASY
-155 TAEKVNEL
+155 TADKVNEL
-163 QQGLAKKFA
+163 QQGLAKKLA
-172 ELVQAFFQMAGGF
+172 ELVQASFQMTGGF
-185 AVGFYFSWE
+185 AVGFYFSWK
-194 LALVILATTPLLGL
+194 LSLVILATTPLIFMS
-208 ATMTLVKTVSQF
+208 TMMLVKTVATL
-220 EKGVEAYKAADA
+220 EKSVEAYKAADA
-232 VATESLTAIR
+232 VATESLNAIR
-242 VTNALNIQPIMAKR
+242 VTNALNIQPVMAKR
-256 YDSHLGLAEKEAA
+256 YNSHLGAAEKEAA

-282 FGTMFLM
+282 YGTMFLM

-294 WYGNKIVADSMD
+294 WYGNKLVADSMD
-306 DALKKYP
+306 NALKKYP
-313 APDELTDSSSIS
+313 PPDGLTDASSIS
-325 WGNHTVF
+325 WSMHNEY
-332 AQPYCG
+332 AEPYCG
-338 MYEPSFIASGS
+338 FYKNSSIISGS
-349 QAYTQCMCKLEYP
+349 DSYSQCMCKLEYP

-369 CGCGYKE
+369 CGCGYRTVN
-376 LSAISSL
+376 SVGSL
-383 LGSSS
+383 LGDTS
-388 DVCISGGTIV
+388 DACMSGGTVV
-398 MVFFSVLF
+398 MVFFSILF

-417 FEALAKA
+417 FESLAKA
-424 RIAAAKIYRIIDR
+424 RIAAAKIYKIIDR
-437 VPANGIDTR
+437 VPENGIDTR
-446 KPTGNELSLPIKG
+446 KPTGKELSLPVKG

-469 YGTLNRKVFSGINL
+469 YGALNRKVFDGINL

-503 IARMLERFYDPQQ
+503 IARLLERFYDPQQ
-516 GGCIMLDGVDI
+516 GGCITLDGIDI
-527 RSLNINSLRDAIG
+527 RTLKINALRDAIG

-563 SVKST
+563 SVKSSIT
-568 ISEEDIERA
+568 DADIERA

-585 FIQNFPDGYNTIVGG
+585 FIQNFPDGYRTIVGG

-638 NERLVQAALDALVSD
+638 NERLVQTALDSLVSG

-674 VVLGKPGNDPSLG
+674 VVLGKPGNDPSAG
-687 SEVMEEGTHDELMK
+687 SEVVEQGTHDELMK
-701 LGPNGKYR
+701 LGKDGRYR
-709 SLVGLSKDYD
+709 ALVGLSKGDN
-719 IASKSSSST
+719 APSASSKSI
-728 MKKSSSKASFA
+728 KKSSSKASFA
-739 SLASAENTLIDG
+739 SLASAENSQIDG
-751 KGFSGGG
+751 KGFS

-768 SELSKDDS
+768 SEISKEDDG
-776 KRKKKKSDQRYE
+776 KTKKKSKKAKSDKYE
-788 VKTSRIWSYSKN
+788 VKASRVWSYSKP
-800 EYPLV
+800 EFPLV
-805 IFGCVVAIINGCI
+805 IFGCFVAVINGCI

-841 RERSEILALAMFGV
+841 RDRSETLALAMFGV
-855 AVAALLASGVQGGV
+855 SIAAIIASGVQGGI

-879 RLRSHAFRAML
+879 RLRSHAFRAMM

-899 SENSVGALTQI
+899 TENSVGALTQV

-929 IQTIGALGFGLGL
+929 IQTLGALGFGLGL
-942 ALSSSWK
+942 SLVASWK

-957 VPILSI
+957 VPLLGL
-963 GEMMNMKNL
+963 GEMFQMKNL
-972 SDGGASAIT
+972 GDGGVSAIN
-981 DSTKKSSS
+981 DATKKSSS

-999 DVQAFGLEKRIAGLY
+999 EVQAFGLEKRIANLY
-1014 GNLLIEPSREERN
+1014 GTLLLEPSRAERK
-1027 ESMRAGATF
+1027 EAMSSGAAF
-1036 GISQAV
+1036 GASQAIM
-1042 TMGFYGYA
+1042 MGFYGFA
-1050 FWLGGYFIERGDL
+1050 FWLGGYFINKGEL
-1063 SFIDFMKALWA
+1063 SFLDFMKSLWA

-1079 AGAGQAAMFMGDKAA
+1079 AGAGQAAVFMGDKTA
-1094 GGSAASRIFELIDRK
+1094 GNTAASRIFELIDRE
-1109 PPIDTNPFLESGEAR
+1109 PPIDTNPFVENGEAR
-1124 AIPLTSS
+1124 VIPMTSA
-1131 QAKDGKIIEN
+1131 QAKNSNCGKIVDN
-1141 YKGSIE
+1141 FSGSIA
-1147 FQDVKFSYP
+1147 FQEVKFSYP

-1165 LSLSVKAGETIALIG
+1165 LNMNVKSGETIALIG

-1195 FYDAVARKSL
+1195 FYDAVAPKSL
-1205 LTNNNTDKDEDSN
+1205 AAKSNDGESDLT
-1218 KDELNSL
+1218 SL
-1225 VIPGDDCGRVLLDGV
+1225 VVPGTECGKILLDGV
-1240 DIKDLDVMWLR
+1240 DIKELDVMWLR

-1273 SGSPTSKAT
+1273 SGSPTSEASREK
-1282 RDRVIEAAKI
+1282 VIEAAKI

-1302 PQGYDSDVGVGGAL
+1302 PQGYDSDVGVGGSL

-1323 CIAIA
+1323 RIAIA

-1347 DNESEKLVQSALDAV
+1347 DNESERLVQSALDAV

-1390 ENESGSGSVVAESGS
+1390 ENESGVGSVVAESGS

>member
-1 MNKYDDVKMNAN
+1 MDEEKMTTALPTNEVEKSEDVAP
-13 VNMKSIDDIDDI
+13 
-25 DDIKSTTKIE
+25 IK
-35 PVPFKELFRFY
+35 PVPFLQLFRFY
-46 KTEDIVMLLTG
+46 TSAEFVMLFVG
-57 CVFAAIGGLCF
+57 FIFAAIGGLCF
-68 PGINIAFRNMMDST
+68 PGINIAFRNMLDST
-82 AASATSK
+82 AASATSS

-94 AVMFM
+94 AVIFM
-99 EIVALTLGTSLFLA
+99 EVVALTLGMSFFFA
-113 YGLVSWAASRNSRH
+113 FGLVSWAASRNSRN
-127 VRQAYV
+127 VRQKYV
-133 ESLLTQDVQFFD
+133 ESLLTQDVAFFD
-145 EAKAGELASY
+145 QAKAGELASY
-155 TAEKVNEL
+155 TADKVNEL
-163 QQGLAKKFA
+163 QQGLAKKLA
-172 ELVQAFFQMAGGF
+172 ELVQASFQMTGGF
-185 AVGFYFSWE
+185 AVGFYFSWK
-194 LALVILATTPLLGL
+194 LSLVILATTPLIFMS
-208 ATMTLVKTVSQF
+208 TMMLVKTVATL
-220 EKGVEAYKAADA
+220 EKSVEAYKAADA
-232 VATESLTAIR
+232 VATESLNAIR
-242 VTNALNIQPIMAKR
+242 VTNALNIQPVLAKR
-256 YDSHLGLAEKEAA
+256 YNSHLGAAEKEAA

-282 FGTMFLM
+282 YGTMFLM

-294 WYGNKIVADSMD
+294 WYGNKLVADSMD
-306 DALKKYP
+306 NALKKYP
-313 APDELTDSSSIS
+313 PPDGLTDASSIS
-325 WGNHTVF
+325 WSMHNEY
-332 AQPYCG
+332 AEPYCG
-338 MYEPSFIASGS
+338 FYKNSSIISGS
-349 QAYTQCMCKLEYP
+349 DSYSQCMCKLEYP

-369 CGCGYKE
+369 CGCGYRTVN
-376 LSAISSL
+376 SVGSL
-383 LGSSS
+383 LGDTS
-388 DVCISGGTIV
+388 DACMSGGTVV
-398 MVFFSVLF
+398 MVFFSILF

-417 FEALAKA
+417 FESLAKA
-424 RIAAAKIYRIIDR
+424 RIAAAKIYKIIDR
-437 VPANGIDTR
+437 VPENGIDTR
-446 KPTGNELSLPIKG
+446 KPTGKELSLPVKG

-469 YGTLNRKVFSGINL
+469 YGALNRKVFDGINL

-503 IARMLERFYDPQQ
+503 IARLLERFYDPQQ
-516 GGCIMLDGVDI
+516 GGCITLDGIDI
-527 RSLNINSLRDAIG
+527 RTLKINALRDAIG

-563 SVKST
+563 SVKSSIT
-568 ISEEDIERA
+568 DADIERA

-585 FIQNFPDGYNTIVGG
+585 FIQNFPDGYRTIVGG

-638 NERLVQAALDALVSD
+638 NERLVQTALDSLVSG

-674 VVLGKPGNDPSLG
+674 VVLGKPGNDPSAG
-687 SEVMEEGTHDELMK
+687 SEVVEQGTHDELMK
-701 LGPNGKYR
+701 LGKDGRYR
-709 SLVGLSKDYD
+709 ALVGLSKGD
-719 IASKSSSST
+719 IAPSASSKSI
-728 MKKSSSKASFA
+728 KKSSSKASFA
-739 SLASAENTLIDG
+739 SLASAENSQIDG
-751 KGFSGGG
+751 KGFS

-768 SELSKDDS
+768 SEISKEDDG
-776 KRKKKKSDQRYE
+776 KTKKKSKKAKSDKYE
-788 VKTSRIWSYSKN
+788 VKASRVWSYSKP
-800 EYPLV
+800 EFPLV
-805 IFGCVVAIINGCI
+805 IFGCFVAVINGCI

-841 RERSEILALAMFGV
+841 RDRSETLALAMFGV
-855 AVAALLASGVQGGV
+855 SIAAIIASGVQGGI

-879 RLRSHAFRAML
+879 RLRSHAFRAMM

-899 SENSVGALTQI
+899 TENSVGALTQV

-929 IQTIGALGFGLGL
+929 IQTLGALGFGLGL
-942 ALSSSWK
+942 SLVASWK

-957 VPILSI
+957 VPSL
-963 GEMMNMKNL
+963 GLAEMFQMKTL
-972 SDGGASAIT
+972 TDGGVSAIN
-981 DSTKKSSS
+981 DATKKSSS

-999 DVQAFGLEKRIAGLY
+999 EVQAFGLEKRIANLY
-1014 GNLLIEPSREERN
+1014 GTLLLEPSRAERK
-1027 ESMRAGATF
+1027 EAMSSGAAF
-1036 GISQAV
+1036 GASQAIM
-1042 TMGFYGYA
+1042 MGFYGFA
-1050 FWLGGYFIERGDL
+1050 FWLGGYFINKGEL
-1063 SFIDFMKALWA
+1063 SFLDFMKSLWA

-1079 AGAGQAAMFMGDKAA
+1079 AGAGQAAVFMGDKTA
-1094 GGSAASRIFELIDRK
+1094 GNTAASRIFELIDRE
-1109 PPIDTNPFLESGEAR
+1109 PPIDTNPFVENGEAR
-1124 AIPLTSS
+1124 VIPMTSA
-1131 QAKDGKIIEN
+1131 QAKNSNCGKIVDN
-1141 YKGSIE
+1141 FSGSIA
-1147 FQDVKFSYP
+1147 FQEVKFSYP

-1165 LSLSVKAGETIALIG
+1165 LNMNVKSGETIALIG

-1195 FYDAVARKSL
+1195 FYDAVAPKSL
-1205 LTNNNTDKDEDSN
+1205 AAKSNDGENDLT
-1218 KDELNSL
+1218 SL
-1225 VIPGDDCGRVLLDGV
+1225 VVPGTECGKILLDGV
-1240 DIKDLDVMWLR
+1240 DIKELDVMWLR

-1273 SGSPTSKAT
+1273 SGSPTSEASREK
-1282 RDRVIEAAKI
+1282 VIEAAKI

-1302 PQGYDSDVGVGGAL
+1302 PQGYDSDVGVGGSL

-1323 CIAIA
+1323 RIAIA

-1347 DNESEKLVQSALDAV
+1347 DNESERLVQSALDAV

-1390 ENESGSGSVVAESGS
+1390 ENESGVGSVVAESGS

>member
-1 MNKYDDVKMNAN
+1 MDEEKMTTAPPTNE
-13 VNMKSIDDIDDI
+13 VEKSEDLAP
-25 DDIKSTTKIE
+25 IK
-35 PVPFKELFRFY
+35 PVPFLQLFRFY
-46 KTEDIVMLLTG
+46 TSTEFVMLFVG

-68 PGINIAFRNMMDST
+68 PGINIAFRNMLDST
-82 AASATSK
+82 AASATSS

-94 AVMFM
+94 AVIFM
-99 EIVALTLGTSLFLA
+99 EVVALTLGMSFFFA
-113 YGLVSWAASRNSRH
+113 FGLVSWAASRNSRN
-127 VRQAYV
+127 VRQKYV
-133 ESLLTQDVQFFD
+133 ESLLTQDVAFFD
-145 EAKAGELASY
+145 QAKAGELASY
-155 TAEKVNEL
+155 TADKVNEL

-172 ELVQAFFQMAGGF
+172 ELVQASFQMAGGF
-185 AVGFYFSWE
+185 AVGFYFSWK
-194 LALVILATTPLLGL
+194 LSLVILATTPLIFMS
-208 ATMTLVKTVSQF
+208 TMMLVKTVATL
-220 EKGVEAYKAADA
+220 EKSVEAYKAADA
-232 VATESLTAIR
+232 VATESLNAIR
-242 VTNALNIQPIMAKR
+242 VTNALNIQPVMAKR
-256 YDSHLGLAEKEAA
+256 YNSHLGAAEKEAA

-282 FGTMFLM
+282 YGTMFLM

-294 WYGNKIVADSMD
+294 WYGNKLVADSMD
-306 DALKKYP
+306 NALKKYP
-313 APDELTDSSSIS
+313 PPDGLTDASSIS
-325 WGNHTVF
+325 WSMHNEY
-332 AQPYCG
+332 AEPYCG
-338 MYEPSFIASGS
+338 FYKNSSIISGS
-349 QAYTQCMCKLEYP
+349 DSYSQCMCKLEYP

-369 CGCGYKE
+369 CGCGYRTVN
-376 LSAISSL
+376 SVGSL
-383 LGSSS
+383 LGDTS
-388 DVCISGGTIV
+388 DACMSGGTVV
-398 MVFFSVLF
+398 MVFFSILF

-417 FEALAKA
+417 FESLAKA
-424 RIAAAKIYRIIDR
+424 RIAAAKIYKIIDR
-437 VPANGIDTR
+437 VPENGIDTR
-446 KPTGNELSLPIKG
+446 KPTGKELSLPVKG

-469 YGTLNRKVFSGINL
+469 YGALNRKVFDGINL

-503 IARMLERFYDPQQ
+503 IARLLERFYDPQQ
-516 GGCIMLDGVDI
+516 GGCITLDGIDI
-527 RSLNINSLRDAIG
+527 RTLKINALRDAIG

-563 SVKST
+563 SVKSSIT
-568 ISEEDIERA
+568 DADIERA

-585 FIQNFPDGYNTIVGG
+585 FIQNFPDGYRTIVGG

-638 NERLVQAALDALVSD
+638 NERLVQTALDSLVSG

-674 VVLGKPGNDPSLG
+674 VVLGKPGNDPSAG
-687 SEVMEEGTHDELMK
+687 SEVVEQGTHDELMK
-701 LGPNGKYR
+701 LGKDGRYR
-709 SLVGLSKDYD
+709 ALVGLSKGD
-719 IASKSSSST
+719 IAPSASSKSI
-728 MKKSSSKASFA
+728 KKSSSKASFA
-739 SLASAENTLIDG
+739 SLASAENSQIDG
-751 KGFSGGG
+751 KGFS

-768 SELSKDDS
+768 SEISKEDDG
-776 KRKKKKSDQRYE
+776 KTKKKSKKAKSDKYE
-788 VKTSRIWSYSKN
+788 VKASRVWSYSKP
-800 EYPLV
+800 EFPLV
-805 IFGCVVAIINGCI
+805 IFGCFVAVINGCI

-841 RERSEILALAMFGV
+841 RDRSETLALAMFGV
-855 AVAALLASGVQGGV
+855 SIAAIIASGVQGGI

-879 RLRSHAFRAML
+879 RLRSHAFRAMM

-899 SENSVGALTQI
+899 TENSVGALTQV

-929 IQTIGALGFGLGL
+929 IQTLGALGFGLGL
-942 ALSSSWK
+942 SLVASWK

-957 VPILSI
+957 VPSL
-963 GEMMNMKNL
+963 GLAEMFQMKTL
-972 SDGGASAIT
+972 TDGGVSAIN
-981 DSTKKSSS
+981 DATKKSSS

-999 DVQAFGLEKRIAGLY
+999 EVQAFGLEKRIANLY
-1014 GNLLIEPSREERN
+1014 GTLLLEPSRAERN
-1027 ESMRAGATF
+1027 ESMSSGAAF
-1036 GISQAV
+1036 GASQAIM
-1042 TMGFYGYA
+1042 MGFYGFA
-1050 FWLGGYFIERGDL
+1050 FWLGGYFINKGEL
-1063 SFIDFMKALWA
+1063 SFLDFMKSLWA

-1079 AGAGQAAMFMGDKAA
+1079 AGAGQAAVFMGDKTA
-1094 GGSAASRIFELIDRK
+1094 GNTAASRIFELIDRE
-1109 PPIDTNPFLESGEAR
+1109 PPIDTNPFVENGEAR
-1124 AIPLTSS
+1124 VIPMTSA
-1131 QAKDGKIIEN
+1131 QAKNSNCGKIVDN
-1141 YKGSIE
+1141 FSGSIA
-1147 FQDVKFSYP
+1147 FQEVKFSYP

-1165 LSLSVKAGETIALIG
+1165 LNMDVKSGETIALIG

-1195 FYDAVARKSL
+1195 FYDAVAPKSL
-1205 LTNNNTDKDEDSN
+1205 AAKTADGESDLT
-1218 KDELNSL
+1218 SL
-1225 VIPGDDCGRVLLDGV
+1225 IVPGTECGKILLDGV
-1240 DIKDLDVMWLR
+1240 DIKELDVMWLR

-1273 SGSPTSKAT
+1273 SGSPTSEASREK
-1282 RDRVIEAAKI
+1282 VIEAAKI

-1302 PQGYDSDVGVGGAL
+1302 PQGYDSDVGVGGSL

-1323 CIAIA
+1323 RIAIA

-1347 DNESEKLVQSALDAV
+1347 DNESERLVQSALDAV

-1390 ENESGSGSVVAESGS
+1390 ENESGVGSVVAESGS

>member
-1 MNKYDDVKMNAN
+1 MDEEKMTTALPTNEVEKSEDVAP
-13 VNMKSIDDIDDI
+13 
-25 DDIKSTTKIE
+25 IK
-35 PVPFKELFRFY
+35 PVPFLQLFRFY
-46 KTEDIVMLLTG
+46 TSAEFVMLFVG
-57 CVFAAIGGLCF
+57 FIFAAIGGLCF
-68 PGINIAFRNMMDST
+68 PGINIAFRNMLDST
-82 AASATSK
+82 AASATSS

-94 AVMFM
+94 AVIFM
-99 EIVALTLGTSLFLA
+99 EVVALTLGMSFFFA
-113 YGLVSWAASRNSRH
+113 FGLVSWAASRNSRN
-127 VRQAYV
+127 VRQKYV
-133 ESLLTQDVQFFD
+133 ESLLTQDVAFFD
-145 EAKAGELASY
+145 QAKAGELASY
-155 TAEKVNEL
+155 TADKVNEL

-172 ELVQAFFQMAGGF
+172 ELVQASFQMAGGF
-185 AVGFYFSWE
+185 AVGFYFSWK
-194 LALVILATTPLLGL
+194 LSLVILATTPLIFMS
-208 ATMTLVKTVSQF
+208 TMMLVKTVATL
-220 EKGVEAYKAADA
+220 EKSVEAYKAADA
-232 VATESLTAIR
+232 VATESLNAIR
-242 VTNALNIQPIMAKR
+242 VTNALNIQPVMAKR
-256 YDSHLGLAEKEAA
+256 YNSHLGAAEKEAA

-282 FGTMFLM
+282 YGTMFLM

-294 WYGNKIVADSMD
+294 WYGNKLVADSMD
-306 DALKKYP
+306 NALKKYP
-313 APDELTDSSSIS
+313 PPDGLTDASSIS
-325 WGNHTVF
+325 WSMHNEY
-332 AQPYCG
+332 AEPYCG
-338 MYEPSFIASGS
+338 FYKNSSIISGS
-349 QAYTQCMCKLEYP
+349 DSYSQCMCKLEYP

-369 CGCGYKE
+369 CGCGYRTVN
-376 LSAISSL
+376 SVGSL
-383 LGSSS
+383 LGDTS
-388 DVCISGGTIV
+388 DACMSGGTVV
-398 MVFFSVLF
+398 MVFFSILF

-417 FEALAKA
+417 FESLAKA
-424 RIAAAKIYRIIDR
+424 RIAAAKIYKIIDR
-437 VPANGIDTR
+437 VPENGIDTR
-446 KPTGNELSLPIKG
+446 KPTGKELSLPVKG

-469 YGTLNRKVFSGINL
+469 YGALNRKVFDGINL

-503 IARMLERFYDPQQ
+503 IARLLERFYDPQQ
-516 GGCIMLDGVDI
+516 GGCITLDGVDI
-527 RSLNINSLRDAIG
+527 RTLKINALRDAIG

-563 SVKST
+563 SVKSSIT
-568 ISEEDIERA
+568 DADIERA

-585 FIQNFPDGYNTIVGG
+585 FIQNFPDGYRTIVGG

-638 NERLVQAALDALVSD
+638 NERLVQTALDSLVSG

-674 VVLGKPGNDPSLG
+674 VVLGKPGNDPSAG
-687 SEVMEEGTHDELMK
+687 SEVVEQGTHDELMK
-701 LGPNGKYR
+701 LGKDGRYR
-709 SLVGLSKDYD
+709 ALVGLSKGD
-719 IASKSSSST
+719 IAPSASSKSI
-728 MKKSSSKASFA
+728 KKSSSKASFA
-739 SLASAENTLIDG
+739 SLASAENSQIDG
-751 KGFSGGG
+751 KGFS

-768 SELSKDDS
+768 SEISKEDDG
-776 KRKKKKSDQRYE
+776 KTKKKSKKAKSDKYE
-788 VKTSRIWSYSKN
+788 VKASRVWSYSKP
-800 EYPLV
+800 EFPLV
-805 IFGCVVAIINGCI
+805 IFGCFVAVINGCI

-841 RERSEILALAMFGV
+841 RDRSETLALAMFGV
-855 AVAALLASGVQGGV
+855 SIAAIIASGVQGGI

-879 RLRSHAFRAML
+879 RLRSHAFRAMM

-899 SENSVGALTQI
+899 TENSVGALTQV

-929 IQTIGALGFGLGL
+929 IQTLGALGFGLGL
-942 ALSSSWK
+942 SLVASWK

-957 VPILSI
+957 VPSL
-963 GEMMNMKNL
+963 GLAEMFQMKTL
-972 SDGGASAIT
+972 TDGGVSAIN
-981 DSTKKSSS
+981 DATKKSSS

-999 DVQAFGLEKRIAGLY
+999 EVQAFGLEKRIANLY
-1014 GNLLIEPSREERN
+1014 GTLLLEPSRAERK
-1027 ESMRAGATF
+1027 EAMSSGAAF
-1036 GISQAV
+1036 GASQAIM
-1042 TMGFYGYA
+1042 MGFYGFA
-1050 FWLGGYFIERGDL
+1050 FWLGGYFINKGEL
-1063 SFIDFMKALWA
+1063 SFLDFMKSLWA

-1079 AGAGQAAMFMGDKAA
+1079 AGAGQAAVFMGDKTA
-1094 GGSAASRIFELIDRK
+1094 GNTAASRIFELIDRE
-1109 PPIDTNPFLESGEAR
+1109 PPIDTNPFVENGEAR
-1124 AIPLTSS
+1124 VIPMTSA
-1131 QAKDGKIIEN
+1131 QAKNSNCGKIVDN
-1141 YKGSIE
+1141 FSGSIA
-1147 FQDVKFSYP
+1147 FQEVKFSYP

-1165 LSLSVKAGETIALIG
+1165 LNMDVKSGETIALIG

-1195 FYDAVARKSL
+1195 FYDAVAPKSL
-1205 LTNNNTDKDEDSN
+1205 AAKSNDGESDLT
-1218 KDELNSL
+1218 SL
-1225 VIPGDDCGRVLLDGV
+1225 VVPGTECGKILLDGV
-1240 DIKDLDVMWLR
+1240 DIKELDVMWLR

-1273 SGSPTSKAT
+1273 SGSPTSEASREK
-1282 RDRVIEAAKI
+1282 VIEAAKI

-1302 PQGYDSDVGVGGAL
+1302 PQGYDSDVGVGGSL

-1323 CIAIA
+1323 RIAIA

-1347 DNESEKLVQSALDAV
+1347 DNESERLVQSALDAV

-1390 ENESGSGSVVAESGS
+1390 ENESGVGSVVAESGS

>member
-1 MNKYDDVKMNAN
+1 MDEEKMTTALPTNEVEKSEDVAP
-13 VNMKSIDDIDDI
+13 
-25 DDIKSTTKIE
+25 IK
-35 PVPFKELFRFY
+35 PVPFLQLFRFY
-46 KTEDIVMLLTG
+46 TSAEFVMLFVG
-57 CVFAAIGGLCF
+57 FIFAAIGGLCF
-68 PGINIAFRNMMDST
+68 PGINIAFRNMLDST
-82 AASATSK
+82 AASATSS

-94 AVMFM
+94 AVIFM
-99 EIVALTLGTSLFLA
+99 EVVALTLGMSFFFA
-113 YGLVSWAASRNSRH
+113 FGLVSWAASRNSRN
-127 VRQAYV
+127 VRQKYV
-133 ESLLTQDVQFFD
+133 ESLLTQDVAFFD
-145 EAKAGELASY
+145 QAKAGELASY
-155 TAEKVNEL
+155 TADKVNEL
-163 QQGLAKKFA
+163 QQGLAKKLA
-172 ELVQAFFQMAGGF
+172 ELVQASFQMTGGF
-185 AVGFYFSWE
+185 AVGFYFSWK
-194 LALVILATTPLLGL
+194 LSLVILATTPLIFMS
-208 ATMTLVKTVSQF
+208 TMMLVKTVATL
-220 EKGVEAYKAADA
+220 EKSVEAYKAADA
-232 VATESLTAIR
+232 VATESLNAIR
-242 VTNALNIQPIMAKR
+242 VTNALNIQPVLAKR
-256 YDSHLGLAEKEAA
+256 YNSHLGAAEKEAA

-282 FGTMFLM
+282 YGTMFLM

-294 WYGNKIVADSMD
+294 WYGNKLVADSMD
-306 DALKKYP
+306 NALKKYP
-313 APDELTDSSSIS
+313 PPDGLTDASSIS
-325 WGNHTVF
+325 WSMHNEY
-332 AQPYCG
+332 AEPYCG
-338 MYEPSFIASGS
+338 FYKNSSIISGS
-349 QAYTQCMCKLEYP
+349 DSYSQCMCKLEYP

-369 CGCGYKE
+369 CGCGYRTVN
-376 LSAISSL
+376 SVGSL
-383 LGSSS
+383 LGDTS
-388 DVCISGGTIV
+388 DACMSGGTVV
-398 MVFFSVLF
+398 MVFFSILF

-417 FEALAKA
+417 FESLAKA
-424 RIAAAKIYRIIDR
+424 RIAAAKIYKIIDR
-437 VPANGIDTR
+437 VPENGIDTR
-446 KPTGNELSLPIKG
+446 KPTGKELSLPVKG

-469 YGTLNRKVFSGINL
+469 YGALNRKVFDGINL

-503 IARMLERFYDPQQ
+503 IARLLERFYDPQQ
-516 GGCIMLDGVDI
+516 GGCITLDGVDI
-527 RSLNINSLRDAIG
+527 RTLKINALRDAIG

-563 SVKST
+563 SVKSSIT
-568 ISEEDIERA
+568 DADIERA

-585 FIQNFPDGYNTIVGG
+585 FIQNFPDGYRTIVGG

-638 NERLVQAALDALVSD
+638 NERLVQTALDSLVSG

-674 VVLGKPGNDPSLG
+674 VVLGKPGNDPSAG
-687 SEVMEEGTHDELMK
+687 SEVVEQGTHDELMK
-701 LGPNGKYR
+701 LGKDGRYR
-709 SLVGLSKDYD
+709 ALVGLSKGDN
-719 IASKSSSST
+719 APSASSKSI
-728 MKKSSSKASFA
+728 KKSSSKASFA
-739 SLASAENTLIDG
+739 SLASAENSQIDG
-751 KGFSGGG
+751 KGFS

-768 SELSKDDS
+768 SEISKEDDG
-776 KRKKKKSDQRYE
+776 KTKKKSKKAKSDKYE
-788 VKTSRIWSYSKN
+788 VKASRVWSYSKP
-800 EYPLV
+800 EFPLV
-805 IFGCVVAIINGCI
+805 IFGCFVAVINGCI

-841 RERSEILALAMFGV
+841 RDRSETLALAMFGV
-855 AVAALLASGVQGGV
+855 SIAAIIASGVQGGI

-879 RLRSHAFRAML
+879 RLRSHAFRAMM

-899 SENSVGALTQI
+899 TENSVGALTQV

-929 IQTIGALGFGLGL
+929 IQTLGALGFGLGL
-942 ALSSSWK
+942 SLVASWK

-957 VPILSI
+957 VPLLGL
-963 GEMMNMKNL
+963 GEMFQMKNL
-972 SDGGASAIT
+972 GDGGVSAIN
-981 DSTKKSSS
+981 DATKKSSS

-999 DVQAFGLEKRIAGLY
+999 EVQAFGLEKRIANLY
-1014 GNLLIEPSREERN
+1014 GTLLLEPSRAERK
-1027 ESMRAGATF
+1027 EAMSSGAAF
-1036 GISQAV
+1036 GASQAIM
-1042 TMGFYGYA
+1042 MGFYGFA
-1050 FWLGGYFIERGDL
+1050 FWLGGYFINKGEL
-1063 SFIDFMKALWA
+1063 SFLDFMKSLWA

-1079 AGAGQAAMFMGDKAA
+1079 AGAGQAAVFMGDKTA
-1094 GGSAASRIFELIDRK
+1094 GNTAASRIFELIDRE
-1109 PPIDTNPFLESGEAR
+1109 PPIDTNPFVENGEAR
-1124 AIPLTSS
+1124 VIPMTSA
-1131 QAKDGKIIEN
+1131 QAKNSNCGKIVDN
-1141 YKGSIE
+1141 FSGSIA
-1147 FQDVKFSYP
+1147 FQEVKFSYP

-1165 LSLSVKAGETIALIG
+1165 LNMNVKSGETIALIG

-1195 FYDAVARKSL
+1195 FYDAVAPKSL
-1205 LTNNNTDKDEDSN
+1205 AAKSNDGENDLT
-1218 KDELNSL
+1218 SL
-1225 VIPGDDCGRVLLDGV
+1225 VVPGTECGKILLDGV
-1240 DIKDLDVMWLR
+1240 DIKELDVMWLR

-1273 SGSPTSKAT
+1273 SGSPTSEASREK
-1282 RDRVIEAAKI
+1282 VIEAAKI

-1302 PQGYDSDVGVGGAL
+1302 PQGYDSDVGVGGSL

-1323 CIAIA
+1323 RIAIA

-1347 DNESEKLVQSALDAV
+1347 DNESERLVQSALDAV

-1390 ENESGSGSVVAESGS
+1390 ENESGVGSVVAESGS

>member
-1 MNKYDDVKMNAN
+1 MDEEKLTTSPPTNEVE
-13 VNMKSIDDIDDI
+13 KSEDLAP
-25 DDIKSTTKIE
+25 IK
-35 PVPFKELFRFY
+35 PVPFLQLFRFY
-46 KTEDIVMLLTG
+46 TSTEFVMLFVG

-68 PGINIAFRNMMDST
+68 PGINIAFRNMLDST
-82 AASATSK
+82 AASATSS

-94 AVMFM
+94 AVIFM
-99 EIVALTLGTSLFLA
+99 EVVALTLGMSFFFA
-113 YGLVSWAASRNSRH
+113 FGLVSWAASRNSRN
-127 VRQAYV
+127 VRQKYV
-133 ESLLTQDVQFFD
+133 ESLLTQDVAFFD
-145 EAKAGELASY
+145 QAKAGELASY
-155 TAEKVNEL
+155 TADKVNEL
-163 QQGLAKKFA
+163 QKGLAKKFA
-172 ELVQAFFQMAGGF
+172 ELVSASCQMTGGF
-185 AVGFYFSWE
+185 AVGFYFSWK
-194 LALVILATTPLLGL
+194 LSLVIVATTPLIFM
-208 ATMTLVKTVSQF
+208 ATMTLVKTVATL
-220 EKGVEAYKAADA
+220 EKTGEAYKAADA
-232 VATESLTAIR
+232 VATESLNAIR
-242 VTNALNIQPIMAKR
+242 VTNALNIQPVMAKR
-256 YDSHLGLAEKEAA
+256 YNSHLGAAEKEAA

-282 FGTMFLM
+282 YGTMFLM

-294 WYGNKIVADSMD
+294 WYGNKLVADSMD
-306 DALKKYP
+306 NALKKYP
-313 APDELTDSSSIS
+313 PPDGLTDASSIIWS
-325 WGNHTVF
+325 MHNEF
-332 AQPYCG
+332 AEPYCG
-338 MYEPSFIASGS
+338 FYKNSSIISGS
-349 QAYTQCMCKLEYP
+349 DSYSQCMCKLEYP

-369 CGCGYKE
+369 CGCGYRTVN
-376 LSAISSL
+376 SVGSL
-383 LGSSS
+383 LGDTS
-388 DVCISGGTIV
+388 DACMSGGTVV
-398 MVFFSVLF
+398 MVFFSILF

-417 FEALAKA
+417 FESLAKA
-424 RIAAAKIYRIIDR
+424 RIAAAKIYKIIDR
-437 VPANGIDTR
+437 VPENGIDTR
-446 KPTGNELSLPIKG
+446 KPTGKELSLPVKG

-469 YGTLNRKVFSGINL
+469 YGALNRKVFDGINL

-503 IARMLERFYDPQQ
+503 IARLLERFYDPQQ
-516 GGCIMLDGVDI
+516 GGCITLDGVDI
-527 RSLNINSLRDAIG
+527 RTLKINALRDAIG

-563 SVKST
+563 SVKSSIT
-568 ISEEDIERA
+568 DADIERA

-585 FIQNFPDGYNTIVGG
+585 FIQNFPDGYRTIVGG

-638 NERLVQAALDALVSD
+638 NERLVQTALDSLVSG

-674 VVLGKPGNDPSLG
+674 VVLGKPGNDPSAG
-687 SEVMEEGTHDELMK
+687 SEVVEQGTHDELMK
-701 LGPNGKYR
+701 LGKDGRYR
-709 SLVGLSKDYD
+709 ALVGLSKGD
-719 IASKSSSST
+719 IAPSASSKSI
-728 MKKSSSKASFA
+728 KKPSSKASFA
-739 SLASAENTLIDG
+739 SLASAENSQIDG
-751 KGFSGGG
+751 KGFSGG
-758 GGKSDSYANL
+758 KSESYANL
-768 SELSKDDS
+768 SEISKEDDG
-776 KRKKKKSDQRYE
+776 KTKKKSRKAKSDKYE
-788 VKTSRIWSYSKN
+788 VKTSRVWSYSKP
-800 EYPLV
+800 EFPLV
-805 IFGCVVAIINGCI
+805 IFGCFVAVINGCI

-841 RERSEILALAMFGV
+841 RDRSETLALAMFGV
-855 AVAALLASGVQGGV
+855 SIAAVIASGVQGGI

-879 RLRSHAFRAML
+879 RLRSHAFRAMM

-899 SENSVGALTQI
+899 TENSVGALTQV

-929 IQTIGALGFGLGL
+929 IQTLGALGFGLGL
-942 ALSSSWK
+942 SLVASWK

-957 VPILSI
+957 VPSL
-963 GEMMNMKNL
+963 GLAEMLQMKTL
-972 SDGGASAIT
+972 TDGGVSAIN
-981 DSTKKSSS
+981 DATKKSSS

-999 DVQAFGLEKRIAGLY
+999 EVQAFGLEKRIANLY
-1014 GNLLIEPSREERN
+1014 GTLLLEPSRAERN
-1027 ESMRAGATF
+1027 ESMRSGAAF
-1036 GISQAV
+1036 GASQA
-1042 TMGFYGYA
+1042 TMMGFYGFA
-1050 FWLGGYFIERGDL
+1050 FWLGGYFINKGEL
-1063 SFIDFMKALWA
+1063 SFLDFMKSLWA

-1079 AGAGQAAMFMGDKAA
+1079 AGAGQAAMFMGDKTA
-1094 GGSAASRIFELIDRK
+1094 GNTAASRIFELIDRE
-1109 PPIDTNPFLESGEAR
+1109 PPIDTNPFVENGEAR
-1124 AIPLTSS
+1124 VIPMTIA
-1131 QAKDGKIIEN
+1131 QAKNSNCGKIVDN
-1141 YKGSIE
+1141 FSGSIA
-1147 FQDVKFSYP
+1147 FQEVKFSYP

-1165 LSLSVKAGETIALIG
+1165 LNMNVKSGETIALIG

-1195 FYDAVARKSL
+1195 FYDAVAPKSL
-1205 LTNNNTDKDEDSN
+1205 AAKTNDGESDLT
-1218 KDELNSL
+1218 SL
-1225 VIPGDDCGRVLLDGV
+1225 IVPGTECGKILLDGV
-1240 DIKDLDVMWLR
+1240 DIKELDVMWLR

-1273 SGSPTSKAT
+1273 SGSPTSEASREK
-1282 RDRVIEAAKI
+1282 VIEAAKI

-1302 PQGYDSDVGVGGAL
+1302 PQGYDSDVGVGGSL

-1323 CIAIA
+1323 RIAIA

-1347 DNESEKLVQSALDAV
+1347 DNESERLVQSALDAV

-1390 ENESGSGSVVAESGS
+1390 ENESGVGSVVAESGS

>member
-1 MNKYDDVKMNAN
+1 MDEEKMTTALPTNEVEKSEDVAP
-13 VNMKSIDDIDDI
+13 
-25 DDIKSTTKIE
+25 IK
-35 PVPFKELFRFY
+35 PVPFLQLFRFY
-46 KTEDIVMLLTG
+46 TSAEFVMLFVG
-57 CVFAAIGGLCF
+57 FIFAAIGGLCF
-68 PGINIAFRNMMDST
+68 PGINIAFRNMLDST
-82 AASATSK
+82 AASATSS

-94 AVMFM
+94 AVIFM
-99 EIVALTLGTSLFLA
+99 EVVALTLGMSFFFA
-113 YGLVSWAASRNSRH
+113 FGLVSWAASRNSRN
-127 VRQAYV
+127 VRQKYV
-133 ESLLTQDVQFFD
+133 ESLLTQDVAFFD
-145 EAKAGELASY
+145 QAKAGELASY
-155 TAEKVNEL
+155 TADKVNEL
-163 QQGLAKKFA
+163 QQGLAKKLA
-172 ELVQAFFQMAGGF
+172 ELVQASFQMTGGF
-185 AVGFYFSWE
+185 AVGFYFSWK
-194 LALVILATTPLLGL
+194 LSLVILATTPLIFMS
-208 ATMTLVKTVSQF
+208 TMMLVKTVATL
-220 EKGVEAYKAADA
+220 EKSVEAYKAADA
-232 VATESLTAIR
+232 VATESLNAIR
-242 VTNALNIQPIMAKR
+242 VTNALNIQPVLAKR
-256 YDSHLGLAEKEAA
+256 YNSHLGAAEKEAA

-282 FGTMFLM
+282 YGTMFLM

-294 WYGNKIVADSMD
+294 WYGNKLVADSMD
-306 DALKKYP
+306 NALKKYP
-313 APDELTDSSSIS
+313 PPDGLTDASSIS
-325 WGNHTVF
+325 WSMHNEY
-332 AQPYCG
+332 AEPYCG
-338 MYEPSFIASGS
+338 FYKNSSIISGS
-349 QAYTQCMCKLEYP
+349 DSYSQCMCKLEYP

-369 CGCGYKE
+369 CGCGYRTVN
-376 LSAISSL
+376 SVGSL
-383 LGSSS
+383 LGDTS
-388 DVCISGGTIV
+388 DACMSGGTVV
-398 MVFFSVLF
+398 MVFFSILF

-417 FEALAKA
+417 FESLAKA
-424 RIAAAKIYRIIDR
+424 RIAAAKIYKIIDR
-437 VPANGIDTR
+437 VPENGIDTR
-446 KPTGNELSLPIKG
+446 KPTGKELSLPVKG

-469 YGTLNRKVFSGINL
+469 YGALNRKVFDGINL

-503 IARMLERFYDPQQ
+503 IARLLERFYDPQQ
-516 GGCIMLDGVDI
+516 GGCITLDGVDI
-527 RSLNINSLRDAIG
+527 RTLKINALRDAIG

-563 SVKST
+563 SVKSSIT
-568 ISEEDIERA
+568 DADIERA

-585 FIQNFPDGYNTIVGG
+585 FIQNFPDGYRTIVGG

-638 NERLVQAALDALVSD
+638 NERLVQTALDSLVSG

-674 VVLGKPGNDPSLG
+674 VVLGKPGNDPSAG
-687 SEVMEEGTHDELMK
+687 SEVVEQGTHDELMK
-701 LGPNGKYR
+701 LGKDGRYR
-709 SLVGLSKDYD
+709 ALVGLSKGD
-719 IASKSSSST
+719 IAPSASSKSI
-728 MKKSSSKASFA
+728 KKSSSKASFA
-739 SLASAENTLIDG
+739 SLASAENSQIDG
-751 KGFSGGG
+751 KGFS

-768 SELSKDDS
+768 SEISKEDDG
-776 KRKKKKSDQRYE
+776 KTKKKSKKAKSDKYE
-788 VKTSRIWSYSKN
+788 VKASRVWSYSKP
-800 EYPLV
+800 EFPLV
-805 IFGCVVAIINGCI
+805 IFGCFVAVINGCI

-841 RERSEILALAMFGV
+841 RDRSETLALAMFGV
-855 AVAALLASGVQGGV
+855 SIAAIIASGVQGGI

-879 RLRSHAFRAML
+879 RLRSHAFRAMM

-899 SENSVGALTQI
+899 TENSVGALTQV

-929 IQTIGALGFGLGL
+929 IQTLGALGFGLGL
-942 ALSSSWK
+942 SLVASWK

-957 VPILSI
+957 VPLLGL
-963 GEMMNMKNL
+963 GEMFQMKNL
-972 SDGGASAIT
+972 GDGGVSAIN
-981 DSTKKSSS
+981 DATKKSSS

-999 DVQAFGLEKRIAGLY
+999 EVQAFGLEKRIANLY
-1014 GNLLIEPSREERN
+1014 GTLLLEPSRAERK
-1027 ESMRAGATF
+1027 EAMSSGAAF
-1036 GISQAV
+1036 GASQAIM
-1042 TMGFYGYA
+1042 MGFYGFA
-1050 FWLGGYFIERGDL
+1050 FWLGGYFINKGEL
-1063 SFIDFMKALWA
+1063 SFLDFMKSLWA

-1079 AGAGQAAMFMGDKAA
+1079 AGAGQAAVFMGDKTA
-1094 GGSAASRIFELIDRK
+1094 GNTAASRIFELIDRE
-1109 PPIDTNPFLESGEAR
+1109 PPIDTNPFVENGEAR
-1124 AIPLTSS
+1124 VIPMTSA
-1131 QAKDGKIIEN
+1131 QAKNSNCGKIVDN
-1141 YKGSIE
+1141 FSGSIA
-1147 FQDVKFSYP
+1147 FQEVKFSYP

-1165 LSLSVKAGETIALIG
+1165 LNMNVKSGETIALIG

-1195 FYDAVARKSL
+1195 FYDAVAPKSL
-1205 LTNNNTDKDEDSN
+1205 AAKSNDGENDLT
-1218 KDELNSL
+1218 SL
-1225 VIPGDDCGRVLLDGV
+1225 VVPGTECGKILLDGV
-1240 DIKDLDVMWLR
+1240 DIKELDVMWLR

-1273 SGSPTSKAT
+1273 SGSPTSEASREK
-1282 RDRVIEAAKI
+1282 VIEAAKI

-1302 PQGYDSDVGVGGAL
+1302 PQGYDSDVGVGGSL

-1323 CIAIA
+1323 RIAIA

-1347 DNESEKLVQSALDAV
+1347 DNESERLVQSALDAV

-1390 ENESGSGSVVAESGS
+1390 ENESGVGSVVAESGS

>member
-1 MNKYDDVKMNAN
+1 MGKGKVMTAPSPTGKDGEEKEDDLTP
-13 VNMKSIDDIDDI
+13 IQ
-25 DDIKSTTKIE
+25 
-35 PVPFKELFRFY
+35 PVPFMQLFRFY
-46 KTEDIVMLLTG
+46 TTPDILMLLVG

-82 AASATSK
+82 AASATSS

-94 AVMFM
+94 AVMWM

-113 YGLVSWAASRNSRH
+113 YGFVSWAASRNSRH
-127 VRQAYV
+127 VRQKYV
-133 ESLLTQDVQFFD
+133 ESLLTQDVAFFD

-163 QQGLAKKFA
+163 QQGLSKKFA

-185 AVGFYFSWE
+185 GVGFYFSWE
-194 LALVILATTPLLGL
+194 LSLVILATTPLLGF
-208 ATMTLVKTVSQF
+208 ATMMLVKTVSGF

-232 VATESLTAIR
+232 VATESLNAIR
-242 VTNALNIQPIMAKR
+242 VTNALNVQPVMAKR
-256 YDSHLGLAEKEAA
+256 YDSHLGAAEKEAA

-294 WYGNKIVADSMD
+294 WYGNKLVADSMD

-313 APDELTDSSSIS
+313 PPDGLTDPSSIS
-325 WGNHTVF
+325 WSMHNEF
-332 AQPYCG
+332 AAPYCG
-338 MYEPSFIASGS
+338 FYKSSSIISGS
-349 QAYTQCMCKLEYP
+349 DSYSQCMCKLEYP

-369 CGCGYKE
+369 CGCGYRE
-376 LSAISSL
+376 VSSVGSL
-383 LGSSS
+383 LGASS
-388 DVCISGGTIV
+388 DVCMSGGTVV

-424 RIAAAKIYRIIDR
+424 RIAAAKIYKIIDR
-437 VPANGIDTR
+437 VPENGIDTR
-446 KPTGNELSLPIKG
+446 NPTGKELSFPIKG

-469 YGTLNRKVFSGINL
+469 YGALNRKVFAGINL
-483 KIDGGTVC
+483 KIDGGTMC

-503 IARMLERFYDPQQ
+503 IARLLERFYDPQQ
-516 GGCIMLDGVDI
+516 GGCITLDGVDI
-527 RSLNINSLRDAIG
+527 RTLKINALRDAIG

-563 SVKST
+563 SVKSSIT
-568 ISEEDIERA
+568 DADIERA

-585 FIQNFPDGYNTIVGG
+585 FIQSFPDGYHTIVGG

-674 VVLGKPGNDPSLG
+674 VVLGKPGNDPSAG
-687 SEVMEEGTHDELMK
+687 SEVMEQGTHDELMK
-701 LGPNGKYR
+701 LGKDGRYR
-709 SLVGLSKDYD
+709 ALVGLSKDD
-719 IASKSSSST
+719 NAPSVSSKS

-739 SLASAENTLIDG
+739 SLASAENSQIDG
-751 KGFSGGG
+751 KGFSGS
-758 GGKSDSYANL
+758 KSDSYANL
-768 SELSKDDS
+768 SEISKGNED
-776 KRKKKKSDQRYE
+776 KKKKKKKKGAKSDKYE
-788 VKTSRIWSYSKN
+788 VKTSRIWSYSKP
-800 EYPLV
+800 EFPLV
-805 IFGCVVAIINGCI
+805 IFGCFVAVVNGCI

-841 RERSEILALAMFGV
+841 RDRSETLAIAMFGV
-855 AVAALLASGVQGGV
+855 AIAAFIASGVQGGI
-869 FGIVGERLTT
+869 FGIVGERLTR
-879 RLRSHAFRAML
+879 RLRSHAFRAMM

-899 SENSVGALTQI
+899 TDNSVGALTQV

-929 IQTIGALGFGLGL
+929 IQTLGALGFGLGL
-942 ALSSSWK
+942 SLSSSWK
-949 FGLCLLAA
+949 FCLCLLAA
-957 VPILSI
+957 VPILSV
-963 GEMMNMKNL
+963 GEMLNMKNL
-972 SDGGASAIT
+972 GDGGASAIT
-981 DSTKKSSS
+981 DATKKSSS

-1014 GNLLIEPSREERN
+1014 DTLLIEPSRAERN

-1050 FWLGGYFIERGDL
+1050 FWLGGYFINKGEL
-1063 SFIDFMKALWA
+1063 TFIDFMKSLWA

-1079 AGAGQAAMFMGDKAA
+1079 AGAGQAAMFMGDKTA
-1094 GGSAASRIFELIDRK
+1094 GNAAASRIFELIDRE
-1109 PPIDTNPFLESGEAR
+1109 PPIDTNPFVESGDAR
-1124 AIPLTSS
+1124 VIPMTRA
-1131 QAKDGKIIEN
+1131 QAKESNCGTIVDN
-1141 YKGSIE
+1141 FSGSIE
-1147 FQDVKFSYP
+1147 FQEVKFSYP

-1165 LSLSVKAGETIALIG
+1165 LNLNVKAGETIALIG

-1195 FYDAVARKSL
+1195 FYDAVAPKSL
-1205 LTNNNTDKDEDSN
+1205 AAKSNDSEGDLT
-1218 KDELNSL
+1218 SL
-1225 VIPGDDCGRVLLDGV
+1225 VVPGADCGKIFFDGV
-1240 DIKDLDVMWLR
+1240 DIKELDVMWLR

-1273 SGSPTSKAT
+1273 SGSPTSEASREK
-1282 RDRVIEAAKI
+1282 VIEAAKI

-1302 PQGYDSDVGVGGAL
+1302 PQGYDSDVGVGGSL

-1323 CIAIA
+1323 RIAIA

-1390 ENESGSGSVVAESGS
+1390 DNENGVGSVVAESGS

>member
-1 MNKYDDVKMNAN
+1 MDEEKMTTALPTNE
-13 VNMKSIDDIDDI
+13 VEKSEDLAP
-25 DDIKSTTKIE
+25 IK
-35 PVPFKELFRFY
+35 PVPFLQLFRFY
-46 KTEDIVMLLTG
+46 TSAEFVMLFVG
-57 CVFAAIGGLCF
+57 FIFAAIGGLCF
-68 PGINIAFRNMMDST
+68 PGINIAFRNMLDST
-82 AASATSK
+82 AASATSS

-94 AVMFM
+94 AVIFM
-99 EIVALTLGTSLFLA
+99 EVVALTLGMSFFFA
-113 YGLVSWAASRNSRH
+113 FGLVSWAASRNSRN
-127 VRQAYV
+127 VRQKYV
-133 ESLLTQDVQFFD
+133 ESLLTQDVAFFD
-145 EAKAGELASY
+145 QAKAGELASY
-155 TAEKVNEL
+155 TADKVNEL

-172 ELVQAFFQMAGGF
+172 ELVQASFQMAGGF
-185 AVGFYFSWE
+185 AVGFYFSWK
-194 LALVILATTPLLGL
+194 LSLVILATTPLIFMS
-208 ATMTLVKTVSQF
+208 TMMLVKTVATL
-220 EKGVEAYKAADA
+220 EKSVEAYKAADA
-232 VATESLTAIR
+232 VATESLNAIR
-242 VTNALNIQPIMAKR
+242 VTNALNIQPVMAKR
-256 YDSHLGLAEKEAA
+256 YNSHLGAAEKEAA

-282 FGTMFLM
+282 YGTMFLM

-294 WYGNKIVADSMD
+294 WYGNKLVADSMD

-313 APDELTDSSSIS
+313 PPDGLTDASSIS
-325 WGNHTVF
+325 WSMHNEY
-332 AQPYCG
+332 AEPYCG
-338 MYEPSFIASGS
+338 FYKNSSIISGS
-349 QAYTQCMCKLEYP
+349 DSYSQCMCKLEYP

-369 CGCGYKE
+369 CGCGYRTVN
-376 LSAISSL
+376 SVGSL
-383 LGSSS
+383 LGDTS
-388 DVCISGGTIV
+388 DACMSGGTVV
-398 MVFFSVLF
+398 MVFFSILF

-417 FEALAKA
+417 FESLAKA
-424 RIAAAKIYRIIDR
+424 RIAAAKIYKIIDR
-437 VPANGIDTR
+437 VPENGIDTR
-446 KPTGNELSLPIKG
+446 KPTGKELSLPVKG

-469 YGTLNRKVFSGINL
+469 YGALNRKVFDGINL

-503 IARMLERFYDPQQ
+503 IARLLERFYDPQQ
-516 GGCIMLDGVDI
+516 GGCITLDGIDI
-527 RSLNINSLRDAIG
+527 RTLKINALRDAIG

-563 SVKST
+563 SVKSSIT
-568 ISEEDIERA
+568 DADIERA

-585 FIQNFPDGYNTIVGG
+585 FIQNFPDGYRTIVGG

-638 NERLVQAALDALVSD
+638 NERLVQTALDSLVSG

-674 VVLGKPGNDPSLG
+674 VVLGKPGNDPSAG
-687 SEVMEEGTHDELMK
+687 SEVVEQGTHDELMK
-701 LGPNGKYR
+701 LGKDGRYR
-709 SLVGLSKDYD
+709 ALVGLSKGD
-719 IASKSSSST
+719 IAPSASSKSI
-728 MKKSSSKASFA
+728 KKSSSKASFA
-739 SLASAENTLIDG
+739 SLASAENSQIDG
-751 KGFSGGG
+751 KGFS

-768 SELSKDDS
+768 SEISKEDDG
-776 KRKKKKSDQRYE
+776 KTKKKSKKAKSDKYE
-788 VKTSRIWSYSKN
+788 VKASRVWSYSKP
-800 EYPLV
+800 EFPLV
-805 IFGCVVAIINGCI
+805 IFGCFVAVINGCI

-841 RERSEILALAMFGV
+841 RDRSETLALAMFGV
-855 AVAALLASGVQGGV
+855 SIAAIIASGVQGGI

-879 RLRSHAFRAML
+879 RLRSHAFRAMM

-899 SENSVGALTQI
+899 TENSVGALTQV

-929 IQTIGALGFGLGL
+929 IQTLGALGFGLGL
-942 ALSSSWK
+942 SLVASWK

-957 VPILSI
+957 VPLLGL
-963 GEMMNMKNL
+963 GEMFQMKNL
-972 SDGGASAIT
+972 GDGGVSAIN
-981 DSTKKSSS
+981 DATKKSSS

-999 DVQAFGLEKRIAGLY
+999 EVQAFGLEKRIANLY
-1014 GNLLIEPSREERN
+1014 GTLLLEPSRAERK
-1027 ESMRAGATF
+1027 EAMSSGAAF
-1036 GISQAV
+1036 GASQAIM
-1042 TMGFYGYA
+1042 MGFYGFA
-1050 FWLGGYFIERGDL
+1050 FWLGGYFINKGEL
-1063 SFIDFMKALWA
+1063 SFLDFMKSLWA

-1079 AGAGQAAMFMGDKAA
+1079 AGAGQAAVFMGDKTA
-1094 GGSAASRIFELIDRK
+1094 GNTAASRIFELIDRE
-1109 PPIDTNPFLESGEAR
+1109 PPIDTNPFVENGEAR
-1124 AIPLTSS
+1124 VIPMTSA
-1131 QAKDGKIIEN
+1131 QAKNSNCGKIVDN
-1141 YKGSIE
+1141 FSGSIA
-1147 FQDVKFSYP
+1147 FQEVKFSYP

-1165 LSLSVKAGETIALIG
+1165 LNMDVKSGETIALIG

-1195 FYDAVARKSL
+1195 FYDAVAPKSL
-1205 LTNNNTDKDEDSN
+1205 AAKSNDGESDLT
-1218 KDELNSL
+1218 SL
-1225 VIPGDDCGRVLLDGV
+1225 VVPGTECGKILLDGV
-1240 DIKDLDVMWLR
+1240 DIKELDVMWLR

-1273 SGSPTSKAT
+1273 SGSPTSEASREK
-1282 RDRVIEAAKI
+1282 VIEAAKI

-1302 PQGYDSDVGVGGAL
+1302 PQGYDSDVGVGGSL

-1323 CIAIA
+1323 RIAIA

-1347 DNESEKLVQSALDAV
+1347 DNESERLVQSALDAV
-1362 IANGKQRSTIVIAH
+1362 IANGKRRSTIVIAH

-1390 ENESGSGSVVAESGS
+1390 ENESGVGSVVAESGS